1 MNTKRFISFSTILLT
16 TVSSVFSQC
25 IVGGT
30 EFNTEPELCNPTMV
44 SDDNEENGWFS
55 SNVAEIIAKQCSNS
69 NFFEHPSNVIQKG
82 LPSNKLSVVG
92 NASLTWKELLNART
106 PSGKDT
112 GLVVVT
118 SNPKLISPYLSEG
131 NGSAMLVAMGNG
143 HEFPF
148 FTYTVEG
155 LVPNSTV
162 TMTADVYDLL
172 DINELETAL
181 NAMNSNVKTANDYI
195 TEIPLPYGSYNVPMS
210 TGKPNYSQGRLM
222 GNIANQFSIT
232 AATTTNNGMAPTGT
246 GVATVTPTNGGK
258 QLKISAKADNTGA
271 VSFYLWR
278 NPGGNARPIGLDN
291 ITIEGEIMPV
301 IKAGETPCPMNPYT
315 MRLSSTYPAG
325 TTYSWKVAEDGS
337 QTSDMATFSFIPKIA
352 GKYNVTCDVTLPG
365 CMSAKSKT
373 FTFETNKNCCET
385 ADGTPLSI
393 TTIYKNDFGQFIGS
407 NYVYS
412 DAAGNDYSVPVTE
425 SSYCG
430 ILQNVIKN
438 QLDNSVI
445 VRYDKDFCSSGD
457 AYVIT
462 TEDPYSGSGGDHTG
476 NNNGGMLI
484 MDLKSEGWKNKAIF
498 KKEIEGICKNTNIFF
513 SAAVQAFNDITGK
526 PGNPTSIGTLELVLK
541 SASGSVLASSG
552 EVTLTKPGWFEL
564 SSEVMLS
571 KDEPSVTLELISL
584 EDDYSADGRGDFAV
598 DDIKIQVCAP
608 PDVDIKSNLS
618 GEESLNLCSDKEFV
632 LKAVTT
638 TAVKKYYK
646 DINYLFQWTTDDP
659 SVVKQPNWHDLGSP
673 STDDAYV
680 FKNPVNEEP
689 FLSSVNKPDTRLFF
703 RLVVGDKSILT
714 TDRDWEDM
722 NAQSPCRNVSI
733 SNIPIIAGLNCATT
747 CKDIMNTVDNSKKI
761 EYRKSDAKGGSLKS
775 LDKQSGST
783 FRAALSMSD
792 YSFHIG
798 LVEGATEATVPDMST
813 AKFGSASTTIP
824 VPTVKDVDSSDDEY
838 LWYYTYLESAE
849 GCLSDT
855 VLVGVVIKGAPS
867 PTPKDAAYCVNSGD
881 VKPMSEYA
889 TPASEDPAGELV
901 FYGPDKTTR
910 MHPSDL
916 PDVSMPGGY
925 TYYVSQ
931 ISSTG
936 GGESTKQPIVI
947 EVYGVNDVDLSE
959 TDHKYCK
966 GADATPLEN
975 IVSKKPSSD
984 YYIRNSGWEFFE
996 ANEPTLNEKTAGA
1009 ETSMKVNTSTAG
1021 VFKYYA
1027 RLKYEM
1033 LGSTEVCYGNHMEY
1047 TAEIQSVADPITGTV
1062 TYLKAEGK
1070 NGFKK
1075 PTEQNP
1081 DAIIGDASCT
1091 DCSIVWFDVNKNEID
1106 ESDATP
1112 KYDASL
1118 IGSVVYTYY
1127 VKQINALGCE
1137 SLFKPVTIIVDATP
1151 TSLTNTPA
1159 KAVSITPNPASTKVS
1174 VIAEEAVEK
1183 VEILNMVGE
1192 VVKVSNRK
1200 DIDTSNLSN
1209 GVYFVRTTINDETT
1223 VHKLVINK

>member
-55 SNVAEIIAKQCSNS
+55 AKVAEIIAKQCSNS

-172 DINELETAL
+172 DINELGTAL
-181 NAMNSNVKTANDYI
+181 KAMNSGVTSAKDYI
-195 TEIPLPYGSYNVPMS
+195 TEIPLPYGGSYVVQQS
-210 TGKPNYSQGRLM
+210 AGKLDYSQSRINGHI
-222 GNIANQFSIT
+222 NNQFSIVADT
-232 AATTTNNGMAPTGT
+232 KIGSMGSAPTM
-246 GVATVTPTNGGK
+246 ATSVTPTNEGK
-258 QLKISAKADNTGA
+258 QLKISAKTDDAGM

-278 NPGGNARPIGLDN
+278 NPGGSARPIGLDN
-291 ITIEGEIMPV
+291 IAIEGEIMPV
-301 IKAGETPCPMNPYT
+301 IKAGESPCPMNPYT
-315 MRLSSTYPAG
+315 MRLRSTYPAG

-337 QTSDMATFSFIPKIA
+337 QTSDMATFSFIPEIA
-352 GKYNVTCDVTLPG
+352 GKYNVTCEVSLPG
-365 CMSAKSKT
+365 CKTANSKT
-373 FTFETNKNCCET
+373 FTFETSKNCCES
-385 ADGTPLSI
+385 ADGIPLSMI
-393 TTIYKNDFGQFIGS
+393 TIYKNDFGQFIGS
-407 NYVYS
+407 NYIYS
-412 DAAGNDYSVPVTE
+412 DAAGNEYSVPVTE

-438 QLDNSVI
+438 QLDNSVN

-462 TEDPYSGSGGDHTG
+462 TEDPYSVSGGDHTG
-476 NNNGGMLI
+476 NGNGGMLI
-484 MDLKSEGWKNKAIF
+484 MDLKNNGWKDKAIF
-498 KKEIEGICKNTNIFF
+498 KKEIENLCKGSYIHFN
-513 SAAVQAFNDITGK
+513 AAVQAINDITRMAGSL
-526 PGNPTSIGTLELVLK
+526 TSVGTLELVLK
-541 SASGSVLASSG
+541 SSSGSVLASSG
-552 EVTLTKPGWFEL
+552 EVTLTKPGWVEMPAEIIL
-564 SSEVMLS
+564 SE
-571 KDEPSVTLELISL
+571 DEPSVTLELISL
-584 EDDYSADGRGDFAV
+584 EDDYTGDGRGDFAV
-598 DDIKIQVCAP
+598 DDITLQVCAP

-659 SVVKQPNWHDLGSP
+659 SVVEKPTWHDLGYP

-689 FLSSVNKPDTRLFF
+689 FLSSVNRPDTRLFF

-722 NAQSPCRNVSI
+722 NAQSPCRPVSI
-733 SNIPIIAGLNCATT
+733 SNIPIVASLNCPACVAPDEVVITMKGNGKYDSIKSILYLCPGDSAQFEVGEIIGTDADNKSYYNYVASWHKDDIKSTPLMKKACSDADNQGPALSITYDNVIAGGANEAKYILLIHDNSDPSLSSTPCDHADTIRVVANSRPDQT
-747 CKDIMNTVDNSKKI
+747 LYYDNPSICQGTDYKIEQIPGFKINWYKDKDALERIEEPVIGDLKIDDPMGTLSYYYTLTDNNTGCQGDVHEFTVVISNVTNTVDNTNKI
-761 EYRKSDAKGGSLKS
+761 EYYKKDVKDGQLKS
-775 LDKQSGST
+775 LEEQNKTVFKS
-783 FRAALSMSD
+783 ALSMTD
-792 YSFHIG
+792 YILRIG
-798 LVEGATEATVPDMST
+798 LVENATEATVPDLKS
-813 AKFGSASTTIP
+813 AKLGDASSIIP
-824 VPTVKDVDSSDDEY
+824 TPTVKDVDSKDDEY
-838 LWYYTYLESAE
+838 LWYYTYLESAD
-849 GCLSDT
+849 GCVSDT
-855 VLVGVVIKGAPS
+855 VLVGVII
-867 PTPKDAAYCVNSGD
+867 N
-881 VKPMSEYA
+881 
-889 TPASEDPAGELV
+889 GE
-901 FYGPDKTTR
+901 
-910 MHPSDL
+910 
-916 PDVSMPGGY
+916 
-925 TYYVSQ
+925 
-931 ISSTG
+931 
-936 GGESTKQPIVI
+936 
-947 EVYGVNDVDLSE
+947 
-959 TDHKYCK
+959 
-966 GADATPLEN
+966 
-975 IVSKKPSSD
+975 
-984 YYIRNSGWEFFE
+984 
-996 ANEPTLNEKTAGA
+996 
-1009 ETSMKVNTSTAG
+1009 ETS
-1021 VFKYYA
+1021 
-1027 RLKYEM
+1027 LK
-1033 LGSTEVCYGNHMEY
+1033 
-1047 TAEIQSVADPITGTV
+1047 
-1062 TYLKAEGK
+1062 
-1070 NGFKK
+1070 
-1075 PTEQNP
+1075 
-1081 DAIIGDASCT
+1081 
-1091 DCSIVWFDVNKNEID
+1091 
-1106 ESDATP
+1106 
-1112 KYDASL
+1112 
-1118 IGSVVYTYY
+1118 
-1127 VKQINALGCE
+1127 NAL
-1137 SLFKPVTIIVDATP
+1137 
-1151 TSLTNTPA
+1151 A
-1159 KAVSITPNPASTKVS
+1159 KAVSIAPNPASTKVS

-1209 GVYFVRTTINDETT
+1209 GVYFVRTTVNDETT

>member
-55 SNVAEIIAKQCSNS
+55 AKVAEIIAKQCSNS

-92 NASLTWKELLNART
+92 KTSLTWKELLNART

-172 DINELETAL
+172 DINELGTAL
-181 NAMNSNVKTANDYI
+181 KVMNSGVTSAKDYI
-195 TEIPLPYGSYNVPMS
+195 TEIPLPYGSSYMVLLNA
-210 TGKPNYSQGRLM
+210 GKPDYSQSRIN
-222 GNIANQFSIT
+222 GNINNQFSIVADT
-232 AATTTNNGMAPTGT
+232 KIGSMGMAPTT
-246 GVATVTPTNGGK
+246 ATSVTPTNGGK
-258 QLKISAKADNTGA
+258 QMSISAKADDAGM

-291 ITIEGEIMPV
+291 IAIEGDFMPA
-301 IKAGETPCPMNPYT
+301 IKAGNVPCPMNPYT
-315 MRLSSTYPAG
+315 MRLRSTYPAG

-337 QTSDMATFSFIPKIA
+337 QTSDMATFSFVPEKA

-385 ADGTPLSI
+385 ADGIPLS
-393 TTIYKNDFGQFIGS
+393 TATIYKNDFGQFIGS

-412 DAAGNDYSVPVTE
+412 DAAGNEYSVPVTE

-438 QLDNSVI
+438 QLDNSVN

-476 NNNGGMLI
+476 NGNGGMLI
-484 MDLKSEGWKNKAIF
+484 MDLKTTGWKNKAIF

-513 SAAVQAFNDITGK
+513 SAAVQAFNDITSK
-526 PGNPTSIGTLELVLK
+526 PGNPTSVGTLELVLK
-541 SASGSVLASSG
+541 SASGTVLASSG

-584 EDDYSADGRGDFAV
+584 EDDYAGDGRGDFAV

-608 PDVDIKSNLS
+608 PDVDVTPNLS
-618 GEESLNLCSDKEFV
+618 EAELLDLCTDKEFI
-632 LKAVTT
+632 LTAKITD
-638 TAVKKYYK
+638 AVKQYYK
-646 DINYLFQWTTDDP
+646 DINYLFQWTKDNP
-659 SVVKQPNWHDLGSP
+659 SVVEKPTWHDLGSP

-689 FLSSVNKPDTRLFF
+689 FLSSVNRPDTRLFF

-733 SNIPIIAGLNCATT
+733 SDIPVVASLNCPVCVAPDEVVITMKGNGKYDSIKSILYLCPGDSAQFEVGEIIGTDADNKSYYNYVASWHKDDIKSTPLMKKACSDADNQGPTLSITYDNVIAGGANEAKYILL
-747 CKDIMNTVDNSKKI
+747 IHDNSDPSLSSTPCDHADTLRVIAASEPRDTLTDPDPFCKGTLASEPEKRISGYDISWYEDKEITKKI
-761 EYRKSDAKGGSLKS
+761 SEPEIASVTVADSPKSYYYVLTDTKTGCQSDINEY
-775 LDKQSGST
+775 
-783 FRAALSMSD
+783 
-792 YSFHIG
+792 
-798 LVEGATEATVPDMST
+798 TV
-813 AKFGSASTTIP
+813 KVASVP
-824 VPTVKDVDSSDDEY
+824 VP
-838 LWYYTYLESAE
+838 LIE
-849 GCLSDT
+849 GSI
-855 VLVGVVIKGAPS
+855 VYQK
-867 PTPKDAAYCVNSGD
+867 
-881 VKPMSEYA
+881 SE
-889 TPASEDPAGELV
+889 GEN
-901 FYGPDKTTR
+901 G
-910 MHPSDL
+910 
-916 PDVSMPGGY
+916 
-925 TYYVSQ
+925 
-931 ISSTG
+931 
-936 GGESTKQPIVI
+936 
-947 EVYGVNDVDLSE
+947 
-959 TDHKYCK
+959 
-966 GADATPLEN
+966 
-975 IVSKKPSSD
+975 
-984 YYIRNSGWEFFE
+984 
-996 ANEPTLNEKTAGA
+996 
-1009 ETSMKVNTSTAG
+1009 
-1021 VFKYYA
+1021 
-1027 RLKYEM
+1027 
-1033 LGSTEVCYGNHMEY
+1033 
-1047 TAEIQSVADPITGTV
+1047 
-1062 TYLKAEGK
+1062 
-1070 NGFKK
+1070 GFKM

-1081 DAIIGDASCT
+1081 DAIKNDS
-1091 DCSIVWFDVNKNEID
+1091 DCIIVWYKKDNAGQMIQINEA
-1106 ESDATP
+1106 DATP
-1112 KYDASL
+1112 VYNSSMVEDEM
-1118 IGSVVYTYY
+1118 YTYY
-1127 VKQINALGCE
+1127 ITQINKMTGCE
-1137 SLFKPVTIIVDATP
+1137 SKPFVIHIIVEATP

-1159 KAVSITPNPASTKVS
+1159 KVVSITPNPASTKVS

>member
-69 NFFEHPSNVIQKG
+69 NFFEHPSNVIQTG
-82 LPSNKLSVVG
+82 LPSNKISIAG
-92 NASLTWKELLNART
+92 KTSLTWKDLLKLKNING
-106 PSGKDT
+106 SDT

-131 NGSAMLVAMGNG
+131 SGSAMLVAMGNG

-172 DINELETAL
+172 DINELGTAL
-181 NAMNSNVKTANDYI
+181 KAMNSGVTSAKDYI
-195 TEIPLPYGSYNVPMS
+195 TEIPLPYGGSYRVQLNAGKLDYS
-210 TGKPNYSQGRLM
+210 HSIITGSIN
-222 GNIANQFSIT
+222 NQFSIVADT
-232 AATTTNNGMAPTGT
+232 KIGSMGSAPTM
-246 GVATVTPTNGGK
+246 ATSVTPTNGGK
-258 QLKISAKADNTGA
+258 QLKISAKADNTGV

-571 KDEPSVTLELISL
+571 KDETSVTLELISL
-584 EDDYSADGRGDFAV
+584 EDDYSGDGRGDFAV
-598 DDIKIQVCAP
+598 DDIKLQVCAP
-608 PDVDIKSNLS
+608 PAVDIKSNLS
-618 GEESLNLCSDKEFV
+618 EEESLNLCSDKEFV

-638 TAVKKYYK
+638 TAVKEYYK

-659 SVVKQPNWHDLGSP
+659 SVVKQPNWHDLGYP

-689 FLSSVNKPDTRLFF
+689 FLSSVNRPDTRLFF
-703 RLVVGDKSILT
+703 RLVVGDKSVLT

-722 NAQSPCRNVSI
+722 NAQSPCRLVSI
-733 SNIPIIAGLNCATT
+733 SNIPIVASLNCPACVAPDEVVITMKGNGKYDSIKSILYLCPGDSAQFEVGEIIGTDADNKSYYNYVASWHKDDIKSTPLMKKACSDADNQGPALSITYDNVIAGGANEAKYILL
-747 CKDIMNTVDNSKKI
+747 IHDNSDPSLSSTPCDHADTLRVIAASEPRDTLTDPDPFCEGTLASEPEKRISGYDISWYEDKEITKKI
-761 EYRKSDAKGGSLKS
+761 SEPEIASVTVADSPKSYYYVLTDTKTGCQSDINEY
-775 LDKQSGST
+775 
-783 FRAALSMSD
+783 
-792 YSFHIG
+792 
-798 LVEGATEATVPDMST
+798 TV
-813 AKFGSASTTIP
+813 KVASVP
-824 VPTVKDVDSSDDEY
+824 VPT
-838 LWYYTYLESAE
+838 
-849 GCLSDT
+849 
-855 VLVGVVIKGAPS
+855 I
-867 PTPKDAAYCVNSGD
+867 
-881 VKPMSEYA
+881 
-889 TPASEDPAGELV
+889 
-901 FYGPDKTTR
+901 
-910 MHPSDL
+910 
-916 PDVSMPGGY
+916 GG
-925 TYYVSQ
+925 
-931 ISSTG
+931 
-936 GGESTKQPIVI
+936 
-947 EVYGVNDVDLSE
+947 
-959 TDHKYCK
+959 
-966 GADATPLEN
+966 N
-975 IVSKKPSSD
+975 IV
-984 YYIRNSGWEFFE
+984 
-996 ANEPTLNEKTAGA
+996 
-1009 ETSMKVNTSTAG
+1009 
-1021 VFKYYA
+1021 
-1027 RLKYEM
+1027 
-1033 LGSTEVCYGNHMEY
+1033 
-1047 TAEIQSVADPITGTV
+1047 
-1062 TYLKAEGK
+1062 YLKSEGE
-1070 NGFKK
+1070 NGGFKM

-1081 DAIIGDASCT
+1081 TAIKNDSNCI
-1091 DCSIVWFDVNKNEID
+1091 IVWYKKDNTGQMIQINET
-1106 ESDATP
+1106 DATP
-1112 KYDASL
+1112 IYNSSMVEDE
-1118 IGSVVYTYY
+1118 IYTYY
-1127 VKQINALGCE
+1127 ITQINKMTGCE
-1137 SLFKPVTIIVDATP
+1137 SKPFEINIIVEATP

-1174 VIAEEAVEK
+1174 VIAEETVEK

-1209 GVYFVRTTINDETT
+1209 GVYFVRTTVNDETT

>member
-55 SNVAEIIAKQCSNS
+55 AKVAEIIAKQCSNS

-106 PSGKDT
+106 PSGSDT

-131 NGSAMLVAMGNG
+131 SGSAMLVAMGNG

-181 NAMNSNVKTANDYI
+181 KAMNSGVTSAKDYI
-195 TEIPLPYGSYNVPMS
+195 TEIPLPYGGSYRVQLNA
-210 TGKPNYSQGRLM
+210 GKLDYSQSRINGLI
-222 GNIANQFSIT
+222 NNQFTIT
-232 AATTTNNGMAPTGT
+232 GATTTNNGMAPTGM
-246 GVATVTPTNGGK
+246 GVASVTPTNGGK
-258 QLKISAKADNTGA
+258 QMSISAKADNTGA

-291 ITIEGEIMPV
+291 ITIEGELMPV
-301 IKAGETPCPMNPYT
+301 IKAGESPCPMNPYT

-352 GKYNVTCDVTLPG
+352 STYNVTCDVTLPG

-438 QLDNSVI
+438 QLDNSVN

-476 NNNGGMLI
+476 NGNGGMLI
-484 MDLKSEGWKNKAIF
+484 MDLKNNGWKDKAIF
-498 KKEIEGICKNTNIFF
+498 KKEIENLCKGIRIYF
-513 SAAVQAFNDITGK
+513 SAAVQAFNDIASK
-526 PGNPTSIGTLELVLK
+526 PGNPTSIGTVELVLK
-541 SASGSVLASSG
+541 SASGTVLASSG
-552 EVTLTKPGWFEL
+552 EVTLTKPGWIDL
-564 SSEVMLS
+564 SSEVILP
-571 KDEPSVTLELISL
+571 KDEKSVTLELISL
-584 EDDYSADGRGDFAV
+584 EDDYTGDGRGDIAV

-608 PDVDIKSNLS
+608 PAVEIRPNLS
-618 GEESLNLCSDKEFV
+618 GEELLNLCSDKEFI
-632 LKAVTT
+632 LKAVTSE
-638 TAVKKYYK
+638 AVKKYYK

-659 SVVKQPNWHDLGSP
+659 SVVKQPNWHDLGYP

-703 RLVVGDKSILT
+703 RLVVGDKSVLT

-722 NAQSPCRNVSI
+722 NVQSPCRPVSI
-733 SNIPIIAGLNCATT
+733 SNIPIVASLNCPVCVAPDEVVITMKGNGKYDSIKSILYLCPGDSAQFEIGEIIGTDADNKSYYNYVASWHKDDINSTPLMKKACSDADNQGPALTITYDNVIAGGTNEAKYILL
-747 CKDIMNTVDNSKKI
+747 IHDNSDPSLSSTPCDHADTIRVIAASEPRDTLTDPDPFCEGTLASEPEKRISGYDISWYEDKEITKKI
-761 EYRKSDAKGGSLKS
+761 SEPEIASVTVADSPKSYYYVLTDTKTGCQSDINEY
-775 LDKQSGST
+775 
-783 FRAALSMSD
+783 
-792 YSFHIG
+792 
-798 LVEGATEATVPDMST
+798 
-813 AKFGSASTTIP
+813 
-824 VPTVKDVDSSDDEY
+824 TVKVASVPAP
-838 LWYYTYLESAE
+838 LIE
-849 GCLSDT
+849 GSI
-855 VLVGVVIKGAPS
+855 VYQK
-867 PTPKDAAYCVNSGD
+867 
-881 VKPMSEYA
+881 SE
-889 TPASEDPAGELV
+889 GEN
-901 FYGPDKTTR
+901 G
-910 MHPSDL
+910 
-916 PDVSMPGGY
+916 
-925 TYYVSQ
+925 
-931 ISSTG
+931 
-936 GGESTKQPIVI
+936 
-947 EVYGVNDVDLSE
+947 
-959 TDHKYCK
+959 
-966 GADATPLEN
+966 
-975 IVSKKPSSD
+975 
-984 YYIRNSGWEFFE
+984 
-996 ANEPTLNEKTAGA
+996 
-1009 ETSMKVNTSTAG
+1009 
-1021 VFKYYA
+1021 
-1027 RLKYEM
+1027 
-1033 LGSTEVCYGNHMEY
+1033 
-1047 TAEIQSVADPITGTV
+1047 
-1062 TYLKAEGK
+1062 
-1070 NGFKK
+1070 GFKM

-1081 DAIIGDASCT
+1081 DAIKNDS
-1091 DCSIVWFDVNKNEID
+1091 DCIIVWYKKDNAGQMIQINEA
-1106 ESDATP
+1106 DATP
-1112 KYDASL
+1112 VYNSSMVEDEM
-1118 IGSVVYTYY
+1118 YTYY
-1127 VKQINALGCE
+1127 ITQINKMTGCE
-1137 SLFKPVTIIVDATP
+1137 SKPFVIHIIVEATP

>member
-55 SNVAEIIAKQCSNS
+55 AKVAEIIAKQCSNS

-172 DINELETAL
+172 DINELGTAL
-181 NAMNSNVKTANDYI
+181 KAMNSGVTSAKDYI
-195 TEIPLPYGSYNVPMS
+195 TEIPLPYGGSYMVQLNA
-210 TGKPNYSQGRLM
+210 GKPDYSQSRIN
-222 GNIANQFSIT
+222 GNINNQFSIVADT
-232 AATTTNNGMAPTGT
+232 KIGSMGMAPTT
-246 GVATVTPTNGGK
+246 ATSVTPTNGGK
-258 QLKISAKADNTGA
+258 QMSISAKADDAGM

-291 ITIEGEIMPV
+291 ITIEGELMPV
-301 IKAGETPCPMNPYT
+301 IKAGESPCPMNPYT
-315 MRLSSTYPAG
+315 MRLRSTYPAG

-337 QTSDMATFSFIPKIA
+337 QTSDMATFSFVPKKA
-352 GKYNVTCDVTLPG
+352 DKYYNVTCDVTLPG

-476 NNNGGMLI
+476 NGNGGMLI
-484 MDLKSEGWKNKAIF
+484 MDLKTTGWKNKAIF

-584 EDDYSADGRGDFAV
+584 EDDYTGDGRGDIAV

-608 PDVDIKSNLS
+608 PAVEIRPNLS
-618 GEESLNLCSDKEFV
+618 GEELLNLCSDKEFI
-632 LKAVTT
+632 LKAVTSE
-638 TAVKKYYK
+638 AVKKYYQ

-659 SVVKQPNWHDLGSP
+659 SVVKQPNWHDLGYP
-673 STDDAYV
+673 STEDAYV

-689 FLSSVNKPDTRLFF
+689 FLSGANKPGSKFFF

-722 NAQSPCRNVSI
+722 NALSPCRPVSI
-733 SNIPIIAGLNCATT
+733 SNIPVVASLNCPACVVPDEVVITMKGNGKYDSIKSILYLCPGDSAQFEVGEIIGT
-747 CKDIMNTVDNSKKI
+747 DADNKSYYNYVASWHKDDIKSTPLMKKACSDADHGAHTFTISYDDVIADGKDEAKYIILIHDNSDPSLSSTPCDHVDTIRVVANSRPYQTLYDNPRICQGTDYKI
-761 EYRKSDAKGGSLKS
+761 EHIPGFKISWYEDKNVTKMISEPEIASVTAADSPKS
-775 LDKQSGST
+775 
-783 FRAALSMSD
+783 
-792 YSFHIG
+792 Y
-798 LVEGATEATVPDMST
+798 
-813 AKFGSASTTIP
+813 
-824 VPTVKDVDSSDDEY
+824 
-838 LWYYTYLESAE
+838 
-849 GCLSDT
+849 
-855 VLVGVVIKGAPS
+855 
-867 PTPKDAAYCVNSGD
+867 
-881 VKPMSEYA
+881 
-889 TPASEDPAGELV
+889 
-901 FYGPDKTTR
+901 
-910 MHPSDL
+910 
-916 PDVSMPGGY
+916 
-925 TYYVSQ
+925 YYV
-931 ISSTG
+931 
-936 GGESTKQPIVI
+936 
-947 EVYGVNDVDLSE
+947 L
-959 TDHKYCK
+959 TD
-966 GADATPLEN
+966 
-975 IVSKKPSSD
+975 
-984 YYIRNSGWEFFE
+984 
-996 ANEPTLNEKTAGA
+996 EKTGCQS
-1009 ETSMKVNTSTAG
+1009 EINEYKVEVASVPAP
-1021 VFKYYA
+1021 
-1027 RLKYEM
+1027 LIE
-1033 LGSTEVCYGNHMEY
+1033 GSIVY
-1047 TAEIQSVADPITGTV
+1047 QKS
-1062 TYLKAEGK
+1062 EGE
-1070 NGFKK
+1070 NGGFKM

-1081 DAIIGDASCT
+1081 DAIKNDS
-1091 DCSIVWFDVNKNEID
+1091 DCIIVWYKKDNAGQMIQINEA
-1106 ESDATP
+1106 DATP
-1112 KYDASL
+1112 VYNSSMVEDEM
-1118 IGSVVYTYY
+1118 YTYY
-1127 VKQINALGCE
+1127 ITQINKMTGCE
-1137 SLFKPVTIIVDATP
+1137 SKPFVIHIIVEATP

>member
-55 SNVAEIIAKQCSNS
+55 AKVAEIIAKQCSNS

-172 DINELETAL
+172 DINELGTAL
-181 NAMNSNVKTANDYI
+181 KVMNSGVTSAKDYI
-195 TEIPLPYGSYNVPMS
+195 TELPLPYGSSYMVLLNA
-210 TGKPNYSQGRLM
+210 GKPDYSQSRINGLI
-222 GNIANQFSIT
+222 NNQFTIT
-232 AATTTNNGMAPTGT
+232 GATTTNNGMAPTGM
-246 GVATVTPTNGGK
+246 GVASVTPTNGGK
-258 QLKISAKADNTGA
+258 LMSISAKADDAGM

-291 ITIEGEIMPV
+291 ITIEGELMPV

-325 TTYSWKVAEDGS
+325 TTYSWKVAENGS

-430 ILQNVIKN
+430 ILLNVIKN

-476 NNNGGMLI
+476 NGNGGMLI

-498 KKEIEGICKNTNIFF
+498 KKEIENLCKGIRIYF
-513 SAAVQAFNDITGK
+513 SAAVQAFNDITSK
-526 PGNPTSIGTLELVLK
+526 PGNPTSVGTVELVLK

-608 PDVDIKSNLS
+608 PAVDIKSNLS

-638 TAVKKYYK
+638 TAVKEYYK

-659 SVVKQPNWHDLGSP
+659 SVVEKPTWHDLGSP

-689 FLSSVNKPDTRLFF
+689 FLSSVNGPDTRLFF

-722 NAQSPCRNVSI
+722 NAQSPCRLVSI
-733 SNIPIIAGLNCATT
+733 SNIPIVASLNCPACVAPDEVVITMKGNGKYDSIKSILYLCPGDSAQFEVGEIIGTDADNKSYYNYVASWHKDDIKSTPLMKKACSDADNQGPALSITYDNVIAGGANEAKYILL
-747 CKDIMNTVDNSKKI
+747 IHDNS
-761 EYRKSDAKGGSLKS
+761 DPSLS
-775 LDKQSGST
+775 ST
-783 FRAALSMSD
+783 PCDHADTIRVVAALKPEKTLYDPDSFCEGTLSQEPDKRISGYDISWYEDKNVTKMISEPEIASVTAADSPKSYYYVLTDTKTGCQSD
-792 YSFHIG
+792 INEY
-798 LVEGATEATVPDMST
+798 TV
-813 AKFGSASTTIP
+813 KVASVP
-824 VPTVKDVDSSDDEY
+824 VPT
-838 LWYYTYLESAE
+838 
-849 GCLSDT
+849 
-855 VLVGVVIKGAPS
+855 I
-867 PTPKDAAYCVNSGD
+867 
-881 VKPMSEYA
+881 
-889 TPASEDPAGELV
+889 
-901 FYGPDKTTR
+901 
-910 MHPSDL
+910 
-916 PDVSMPGGY
+916 GG
-925 TYYVSQ
+925 
-931 ISSTG
+931 
-936 GGESTKQPIVI
+936 
-947 EVYGVNDVDLSE
+947 
-959 TDHKYCK
+959 
-966 GADATPLEN
+966 N
-975 IVSKKPSSD
+975 IV
-984 YYIRNSGWEFFE
+984 
-996 ANEPTLNEKTAGA
+996 
-1009 ETSMKVNTSTAG
+1009 
-1021 VFKYYA
+1021 
-1027 RLKYEM
+1027 
-1033 LGSTEVCYGNHMEY
+1033 
-1047 TAEIQSVADPITGTV
+1047 
-1062 TYLKAEGK
+1062 YLKSEGE
-1070 NGFKK
+1070 NGGFKM

-1081 DAIIGDASCT
+1081 TAIKNDSNCI
-1091 DCSIVWFDVNKNEID
+1091 IVWYKKDNTGQMIQINET
-1106 ESDATP
+1106 DATP
-1112 KYDASL
+1112 IYNSSMVEDEIYS
-1118 IGSVVYTYY
+1118 YY
-1127 VKQINALGCE
+1127 ITQINKMTGCE
-1137 SLFKPVTIIVDATP
+1137 SKPFEINIIVEATP

-1159 KAVSITPNPASTKVS
+1159 KAVSIAPNPASTKVS
-1174 VIAEEAVEK
+1174 VIAEETVEK

-1209 GVYFVRTTINDETT
+1209 GVYFVRTTVNDETT

>member
-25 IVGGT
+25 IIGGT

-69 NFFEHPSNVIQKG
+69 NFFEHPSNVIQTG
-82 LPSNKLSVVG
+82 LPSNKISIAG
-92 NASLTWKELLNART
+92 KTSLTWKDLLKLKNING
-106 PSGKDT
+106 SDT
-112 GLVVVT
+112 GMVVVT
-118 SNPKLISPYLSEG
+118 ANPKLISPYLSAG

-143 HEFPF
+143 HESPF
-148 FTYTVEG
+148 FTYSVSG
-155 LVPNSTV
+155 LTPGSTV

-172 DINELETAL
+172 DLDELETAL
-181 NAMNSNVKTANDYI
+181 MAMNSNVKTANDYI

-246 GVATVTPTNGGK
+246 GIATVTPTNGGK

-337 QTSDMATFSFIPKIA
+337 QTSDMATFSFIPEIA

-462 TEDPYSGSGGDHTG
+462 TEDPYFGSGGDHTG

-484 MDLKSEGWKNKAIF
+484 MDLKNNGWKGKAIF
-498 KKEIEGICKNTNIFF
+498 KHEVNNLCKNVTLYF
-513 SAAVQAFNDITGK
+513 SAAVQAINEATGES
-526 PGNPTSIGTLELVLK
+526 GDPTSVGTLELVLK

-552 EVTLTKPGWFEL
+552 EQILTKPGWVEL
-564 SSEVMLS
+564 SANVMLTS
-571 KDEPSVTLELISL
+571 DETVASLELISL
-584 EDDYSADGRGDFAV
+584 EDDYTGVGRGDFAV
-598 DDIKIQVCAP
+598 DDITLQVCVP
-608 PDVDIKSNLS
+608 PAVEIRPNLS
-618 GEESLNLCSDKEFV
+618 GEELLNLCSDKEFI
-632 LKAVTT
+632 LKAVTSE
-638 TAVKKYYK
+638 AVKNYYK
-646 DINYLFQWTTDDP
+646 DVYYLFQWTKDDP
-659 SVVKQPNWHDLGSP
+659 MVVEEPEWHDLGSP
-673 STDDAYV
+673 STDDTYTFA
-680 FKNPVNEEP
+680 NPVNEEP
-689 FLSSVNKPDTRLFF
+689 FLTGANYPETKFFF
-703 RLVVGDKSILT
+703 RLVAGAKEILISH
-714 TDRDWEDM
+714 RDWEDM
-722 NAQSPCRNVSI
+722 NAQTPCRTVSI
-733 SNIPIIAGLNCATT
+733 SNIPVVAGLNCPTCVMPNEVNVVLSTGRFKENAIYLCPGDSEKLEVGEIIGTDADNKPYYNYVVSWYKNDINSTPLMRKACSDADNQGPTLSITYDNVIAEGANEAKYILLIHDNSDPSLSSTPCDHADTLRVIAASEPRDTLTDPDPFCEGTLASEPEKRISGYDISWYEDKKITKKISEPEIASVTVADSPKSYYYVLTDETT
-747 CKDIMNTVDNSKKI
+747 GCRGDANEYVVEVNKAEANNVDNAKTI
-761 EYRKSDAKGGSLKS
+761 EYKKADAKGGSLKP
-775 LDKQSGST
+775 LDQQSGST
-783 FRAALSMSD
+783 FKSALSVKDHTLMV
-792 YSFHIG
+792 G
-798 LVEGATEATVPDMST
+798 LVEGATDATVPDLAT
-813 AKFGSASTTIP
+813 AKFGAASSTIP
-824 VPTVKDVDSSDDEY
+824 TPTVKDVDSSDDEY

-849 GCLSDT
+849 GCVSDT
-855 VLVGVVIKGAPS
+855 VLVGVII
-867 PTPKDAAYCVNSGD
+867 N
-881 VKPMSEYA
+881 
-889 TPASEDPAGELV
+889 GE
-901 FYGPDKTTR
+901 
-910 MHPSDL
+910 
-916 PDVSMPGGY
+916 
-925 TYYVSQ
+925 
-931 ISSTG
+931 
-936 GGESTKQPIVI
+936 E
-947 EVYGVNDVDLSE
+947 
-959 TDHKYCK
+959 
-966 GADATPLEN
+966 
-975 IVSKKPSSD
+975 
-984 YYIRNSGWEFFE
+984 
-996 ANEPTLNEKTAGA
+996 
-1009 ETSMKVNTSTAG
+1009 
-1021 VFKYYA
+1021 
-1027 RLKYEM
+1027 
-1033 LGSTEVCYGNHMEY
+1033 
-1047 TAEIQSVADPITGTV
+1047 
-1062 TYLKAEGK
+1062 
-1070 NGFKK
+1070 
-1075 PTEQNP
+1075 
-1081 DAIIGDASCT
+1081 
-1091 DCSIVWFDVNKNEID
+1091 
-1106 ESDATP
+1106 
-1112 KYDASL
+1112 
-1118 IGSVVYTYY
+1118 
-1127 VKQINALGCE
+1127 
-1137 SLFKPVTIIVDATP
+1137 

-1174 VIAEEAVEK
+1174 VIAEETVEK

-1209 GVYFVRTTINDETT
+1209 GVYFVRTTVNDETT

>member
-55 SNVAEIIAKQCSNS
+55 AKVAEIIAKQCSNS

-106 PSGKDT
+106 PSGSDT

-131 NGSAMLVAMGNG
+131 SGSAMLVAMGNG

-181 NAMNSNVKTANDYI
+181 KAMNSGVTSAKDYI
-195 TEIPLPYGSYNVPMS
+195 TEIPLPYGGSYRVQLNA
-210 TGKPNYSQGRLM
+210 GKLDYSQSRINGLI
-222 GNIANQFSIT
+222 NNQFSIVADT
-232 AATTTNNGMAPTGT
+232 KIGSMGSAPTM
-246 GVATVTPTNGGK
+246 ATSVTPTNGGK

-352 GKYNVTCDVTLPG
+352 STYNVTCDVTLPG

-438 QLDNSVI
+438 QLDSSINVP
-445 VRYDKDFCSSGD
+445 YNKDFCTSGD

-476 NNNGGMLI
+476 NGNGGMLI
-484 MDLKSEGWKNKAIF
+484 MDLKTTGWKNKAIF
-498 KKEIEGICKNTNIFF
+498 KKEIENLCKGIRIYF

-552 EVTLTKPGWFEL
+552 EVTLTKPGWIDL
-564 SSEVMLS
+564 SSEVILP
-571 KDEPSVTLELISL
+571 KDEKSVTLELISL
-584 EDDYSADGRGDFAV
+584 EDDYTGDGRGDIAV

-608 PDVDIKSNLS
+608 PAVEIRPNLS
-618 GEESLNLCSDKEFV
+618 GEELLNLCSDKEFI
-632 LKAVTT
+632 LKAVTSE
-638 TAVKKYYK
+638 AVKKYYK

-659 SVVKQPNWHDLGSP
+659 SVVKQPNWHDLGYP

-703 RLVVGDKSILT
+703 RLVVGDKSVLT

-722 NAQSPCRNVSI
+722 NVQSPCRPVSI
-733 SNIPIIAGLNCATT
+733 SNIPIVASLNCPVCVAPDEVVITMKGNGKYDSIKSILYLCPGDSAQFEIGEIIGTDADNKSYYNYVASWHKDDINSTPLMKKACSDADNQGPALSITYDNVIAGGANEAKYILLIHDNNDPSLSSTPCDHADTLRVIAASEPRDT
-747 CKDIMNTVDNSKKI
+747 LTDPDPFCEGTLASEPEKRISGYDISWYEDKEITKKI
-761 EYRKSDAKGGSLKS
+761 SEPEIASVTVADSPKSYYYVLTDTKTGCQSDINEY
-775 LDKQSGST
+775 
-783 FRAALSMSD
+783 
-792 YSFHIG
+792 
-798 LVEGATEATVPDMST
+798 
-813 AKFGSASTTIP
+813 
-824 VPTVKDVDSSDDEY
+824 TVKVASVPAP
-838 LWYYTYLESAE
+838 LIE
-849 GCLSDT
+849 GSI
-855 VLVGVVIKGAPS
+855 VYQK
-867 PTPKDAAYCVNSGD
+867 
-881 VKPMSEYA
+881 SE
-889 TPASEDPAGELV
+889 GEN
-901 FYGPDKTTR
+901 G
-910 MHPSDL
+910 
-916 PDVSMPGGY
+916 
-925 TYYVSQ
+925 
-931 ISSTG
+931 
-936 GGESTKQPIVI
+936 
-947 EVYGVNDVDLSE
+947 
-959 TDHKYCK
+959 
-966 GADATPLEN
+966 
-975 IVSKKPSSD
+975 
-984 YYIRNSGWEFFE
+984 
-996 ANEPTLNEKTAGA
+996 
-1009 ETSMKVNTSTAG
+1009 
-1021 VFKYYA
+1021 
-1027 RLKYEM
+1027 
-1033 LGSTEVCYGNHMEY
+1033 
-1047 TAEIQSVADPITGTV
+1047 
-1062 TYLKAEGK
+1062 
-1070 NGFKK
+1070 GFKM

-1081 DAIIGDASCT
+1081 DAIKNDS
-1091 DCSIVWFDVNKNEID
+1091 DCIIVWYKKDNAGQMIQINEA
-1106 ESDATP
+1106 DATP
-1112 KYDASL
+1112 VYNSSMVEDEM
-1118 IGSVVYTYY
+1118 YTYY
-1127 VKQINALGCE
+1127 ITQINKMTGCE
-1137 SLFKPVTIIVDATP
+1137 SKPFVIHIIVEATP

>member
-55 SNVAEIIAKQCSNS
+55 AKVAEIIAKQCSNS

-131 NGSAMLVAMGNG
+131 SGSAMLVAMGNG

-181 NAMNSNVKTANDYI
+181 KAMNSGVTSAKDYI
-195 TEIPLPYGSYNVPMS
+195 TEIPLPYGGSYRVQLNA
-210 TGKPNYSQGRLM
+210 GKLDYSQSIITGSI
-222 GNIANQFSIT
+222 NNQFSIVADT
-232 AATTTNNGMAPTGT
+232 KIGSMGSAPTM
-246 GVATVTPTNGGK
+246 ATSVTPTNEGK
-258 QLKISAKADNTGA
+258 QMKISAKTDDAGM

-291 ITIEGEIMPV
+291 IAIEGELMPV
-301 IKAGETPCPMNPYT
+301 IKAGESPCPMNPYT
-315 MRLSSTYPAG
+315 MRLRSTYPAG

-337 QTSDMATFSFIPKIA
+337 QTSDMATFSFIPEIA

-373 FTFETNKNCCET
+373 FTFETSKNCCES
-385 ADGTPLSI
+385 ADGIPLS
-393 TTIYKNDFGQFIGS
+393 TATIYKNDFGQFIGS

-438 QLDNSVI
+438 QLDNSVN

-476 NNNGGMLI
+476 NGNGGMLI
-484 MDLKSEGWKNKAIF
+484 MDLKNNGWKDKAIF
-498 KKEIEGICKNTNIFF
+498 KKEIENLCKGIRIYF
-513 SAAVQAFNDITGK
+513 SAAVQAFNDIASK
-526 PGNPTSIGTLELVLK
+526 PGNPTSIGTVELVLK
-541 SASGSVLASSG
+541 SASGTVLASSG
-552 EVTLTKPGWFEL
+552 EVTLTKPGWIDL
-564 SSEVMLS
+564 SSEVILP
-571 KDEPSVTLELISL
+571 KDEKSVTLELISL
-584 EDDYSADGRGDFAV
+584 EDDYTGDGRGDFAV

-608 PDVDIKSNLS
+608 PAVDIKSNLS

-659 SVVKQPNWHDLGSP
+659 SVVKQPNWHDLGYP

-689 FLSSVNKPDTRLFF
+689 FLSSVNRPDTRLFF
-703 RLVVGDKSILT
+703 RLVVGDKSVLT

-722 NAQSPCRNVSI
+722 NVQSPCKPVSI
-733 SNIPIIAGLNCATT
+733 SNIPIVASLNCPVCVAPDEVVITMKGNGKYDSIKSILYLCPGDSAQFEVGKLIGTDADNKSYYNYVASWHKDDIKSTPLMKKACSDADNQGPALSITYDNVIAGGANEAKYILLIHDNNDPSLSSTPCDHADTLRVIAASEPRDT
-747 CKDIMNTVDNSKKI
+747 LTDPDPFCEGTLASEPEKRISGYDISWYEDKEITKKI
-761 EYRKSDAKGGSLKS
+761 SEPEIASVTVADSPKSYYYVLTDTKTGCQSDINEY
-775 LDKQSGST
+775 
-783 FRAALSMSD
+783 
-792 YSFHIG
+792 
-798 LVEGATEATVPDMST
+798 TV
-813 AKFGSASTTIP
+813 KVASVP
-824 VPTVKDVDSSDDEY
+824 VP
-838 LWYYTYLESAE
+838 LIE
-849 GCLSDT
+849 GSI
-855 VLVGVVIKGAPS
+855 VYQK
-867 PTPKDAAYCVNSGD
+867 
-881 VKPMSEYA
+881 SE
-889 TPASEDPAGELV
+889 GEN
-901 FYGPDKTTR
+901 G
-910 MHPSDL
+910 
-916 PDVSMPGGY
+916 
-925 TYYVSQ
+925 
-931 ISSTG
+931 
-936 GGESTKQPIVI
+936 
-947 EVYGVNDVDLSE
+947 
-959 TDHKYCK
+959 
-966 GADATPLEN
+966 
-975 IVSKKPSSD
+975 
-984 YYIRNSGWEFFE
+984 
-996 ANEPTLNEKTAGA
+996 
-1009 ETSMKVNTSTAG
+1009 
-1021 VFKYYA
+1021 
-1027 RLKYEM
+1027 
-1033 LGSTEVCYGNHMEY
+1033 
-1047 TAEIQSVADPITGTV
+1047 
-1062 TYLKAEGK
+1062 
-1070 NGFKK
+1070 GFKM

-1081 DAIIGDASCT
+1081 TAIKNDSNCI
-1091 DCSIVWFDVNKNEID
+1091 IVWYKKDNTGQMIQINET
-1106 ESDATP
+1106 DATP
-1112 KYDASL
+1112 IYNSSMVEDES
-1118 IGSVVYTYY
+1118 YTYY
-1127 VKQINALGCE
+1127 ITQINKMTGCE
-1137 SLFKPVTIIVDATP
+1137 SKPFVINIIVEATP
-1151 TSLTNTPA
+1151 TSLKNALA
-1159 KAVSITPNPASTKVS
+1159 KTVSITPNPASTKVS

-1192 VVKVSNRK
+1192 VVKVSDRK

>member
-55 SNVAEIIAKQCSNS
+55 AKVAEIIAKQCSNS

-106 PSGKDT
+106 PSGSDT

-131 NGSAMLVAMGNG
+131 SGSAMLVAMGNG

-181 NAMNSNVKTANDYI
+181 KAMNSGVTSAKDYI
-195 TEIPLPYGSYNVPMS
+195 TEIPLPYGGSYRVQLNA
-210 TGKPNYSQGRLM
+210 GKLDYSQSIINGLI
-222 GNIANQFSIT
+222 NNQFTIT
-232 AATTTNNGMAPTGT
+232 GATTTNNGMAPTGM
-246 GVATVTPTNGGK
+246 GVASVTPTNGGK
-258 QLKISAKADNTGA
+258 QMSISAKADNTGA

-291 ITIEGEIMPV
+291 ITIEGELMPV
-301 IKAGETPCPMNPYT
+301 IKAGESPCPMNPYT

-352 GKYNVTCDVTLPG
+352 STYNVTCDVTLPG

-438 QLDNSVI
+438 QLDSSINVP
-445 VRYDKDFCSSGD
+445 YNKDFCTSGD

-476 NNNGGMLI
+476 NGNGGMLI
-484 MDLKSEGWKNKAIF
+484 MDLKTTGWKNKAIF
-498 KKEIEGICKNTNIFF
+498 KKEIENLCKGIRIYF

-552 EVTLTKPGWFEL
+552 EVTLTKPGWIDL
-564 SSEVMLS
+564 SSEVILP
-571 KDEPSVTLELISL
+571 KDEKSVTLELISL
-584 EDDYSADGRGDFAV
+584 EDDYTGDGRGDIAV

-608 PDVDIKSNLS
+608 PAVEIRPNLS
-618 GEESLNLCSDKEFV
+618 GEELLNLCSDKEFI
-632 LKAVTT
+632 LKAVTSE
-638 TAVKKYYK
+638 AVKKYYQ

-659 SVVKQPNWHDLGSP
+659 SVVKQPNWHDLGYP

-689 FLSSVNKPDTRLFF
+689 FLSSVNRPDTRLFF
-703 RLVVGDKSILT
+703 RLVVGDKSVLT

-722 NAQSPCRNVSI
+722 NVQSPCRPVSI
-733 SNIPIIAGLNCATT
+733 SNIPIVASLNCPVCVAPDEVVITMKGNGKYDSIKSILYLCPGDSAQFEVGEIIGTDADNKSYYNYVASWHKDDIKSTPLMKKACSDADNQGPALSITYDNVIAGGANEAKYILLIHDNNDPSLSSTPCDHADTLRVIAASEPRDT
-747 CKDIMNTVDNSKKI
+747 LTDPDPFCEGTLASEPEKRISGYDIRWYEDKEITKKI
-761 EYRKSDAKGGSLKS
+761 SEPEIASVTVADSPKSYYYVLTDTKTGCQSDINEY
-775 LDKQSGST
+775 
-783 FRAALSMSD
+783 
-792 YSFHIG
+792 
-798 LVEGATEATVPDMST
+798 
-813 AKFGSASTTIP
+813 
-824 VPTVKDVDSSDDEY
+824 TVKVASVPAP
-838 LWYYTYLESAE
+838 LIE
-849 GCLSDT
+849 GSI
-855 VLVGVVIKGAPS
+855 VYQK
-867 PTPKDAAYCVNSGD
+867 
-881 VKPMSEYA
+881 SE
-889 TPASEDPAGELV
+889 GEN
-901 FYGPDKTTR
+901 G
-910 MHPSDL
+910 
-916 PDVSMPGGY
+916 
-925 TYYVSQ
+925 
-931 ISSTG
+931 
-936 GGESTKQPIVI
+936 
-947 EVYGVNDVDLSE
+947 
-959 TDHKYCK
+959 
-966 GADATPLEN
+966 
-975 IVSKKPSSD
+975 
-984 YYIRNSGWEFFE
+984 
-996 ANEPTLNEKTAGA
+996 
-1009 ETSMKVNTSTAG
+1009 
-1021 VFKYYA
+1021 
-1027 RLKYEM
+1027 
-1033 LGSTEVCYGNHMEY
+1033 
-1047 TAEIQSVADPITGTV
+1047 
-1062 TYLKAEGK
+1062 
-1070 NGFKK
+1070 GFKM

-1081 DAIIGDASCT
+1081 DAIKNDS
-1091 DCSIVWFDVNKNEID
+1091 DCIIVWYKKDNAGQMIQINEA
-1106 ESDATP
+1106 DATP
-1112 KYDASL
+1112 VYNSSMVEDEM
-1118 IGSVVYTYY
+1118 YTYY
-1127 VKQINALGCE
+1127 ITQINKMTGCE
-1137 SLFKPVTIIVDATP
+1137 SKPFVIHIIVEATP

-1209 GVYFVRTTINDETT
+1209 GVYFVRTTVNDETT

>member
-55 SNVAEIIAKQCSNS
+55 AKVAEIIAKQCSNS

-92 NASLTWKELLNART
+92 NASLTWKELLNATT

-172 DINELETAL
+172 DINELGTAL
-181 NAMNSNVKTANDYI
+181 KAMNSGVTSAKDYI
-195 TEIPLPYGSYNVPMS
+195 TEIPLPYGGSYVVQQS
-210 TGKPNYSQGRLM
+210 AGKLDYSQSRINGHI
-222 GNIANQFSIT
+222 NNQFSIVADT
-232 AATTTNNGMAPTGT
+232 KIGSMGSAPTM
-246 GVATVTPTNGGK
+246 ATSVTPTNEGK
-258 QLKISAKADNTGA
+258 QLKISAKTDDAGM

-291 ITIEGEIMPV
+291 IAIEGEIMPV
-301 IKAGETPCPMNPYT
+301 IKAGESPCPMNPYT
-315 MRLSSTYPAG
+315 MRLRSTYPAG

-337 QTSDMATFSFIPKIA
+337 QTSDMATFSFIPEIA
-352 GKYNVTCDVTLPG
+352 GKYNVTCEVSLPG
-365 CMSAKSKT
+365 CKTANSKT
-373 FTFETNKNCCET
+373 FTFETSKNCCES
-385 ADGTPLSI
+385 ADGIPLSMI
-393 TTIYKNDFGQFIGS
+393 TIYKNDFGQFIGS

-430 ILQNVIKN
+430 MLQNAIKN
-438 QLDNSVI
+438 QLDSSINVP
-445 VRYDKDFCSSGD
+445 YNKDFCTSGD
-457 AYVIT
+457 AYIIT
-462 TEDPYSGSGGDHTG
+462 TEDPYSGSGGDHTCNG
-476 NNNGGMLI
+476 NGGMLI
-484 MDLKSEGWKNKAIF
+484 MDLKSDGWKNKAIF
-498 KKEIEGICKNTNIFF
+498 KKEIENLCKGIRIYF
-513 SAAVQAFNDITGK
+513 SAAVQSINDVAGK
-526 PGNPTSIGTLELVLK
+526 PGNPTSVGTLELVLK

-552 EVTLTKPGWFEL
+552 EVTLTKPGWIDL
-564 SSEVMLS
+564 SSEVILP
-571 KDEPSVTLELISL
+571 KDEKSVTLELISL
-584 EDDYSADGRGDFAV
+584 EDDYTGDGRGDFAV

-659 SVVKQPNWHDLGSP
+659 SVVKQPNWHDLGYP

-703 RLVVGDKSILT
+703 RLVVGDKSVLT

-722 NAQSPCRNVSI
+722 NVQSPCKPVSI
-733 SNIPIIAGLNCATT
+733 SNIPIVASLNCPVCVAPDEVVITMKGNGKYDSIKSILYLCPDDSAQFEVGEIIGT
-747 CKDIMNTVDNSKKI
+747 DADNKSYYNYVASWHKDDINSTPLMKKACSDADHGAHTFTISYDDVIADGKDEAKYIILIHDNSDPSLSSTPCDHADTIRVVANSRPDQTLYYDNPSICQGTDYKIEQIPGFKINWYKDKDALERIEEPVIGDLKIDDPMGTLSYYYTLTDNNTGCQGDVHEFTVVISNVTNTVDNTNKI
-761 EYRKSDAKGGSLKS
+761 EYYKKDVKDGQLKS
-775 LDKQSGST
+775 LEEQNKTVFKS
-783 FRAALSMSD
+783 ALSMTD
-792 YSFHIG
+792 YILRIG
-798 LVEGATEATVPDMST
+798 LVENATEATVPDLKS
-813 AKFGSASTTIP
+813 AKLGDASSIIP
-824 VPTVKDVDSSDDEY
+824 TPTVKDVDSKDDEY
-838 LWYYTYLESAE
+838 LWYYTYLESAD
-849 GCLSDT
+849 GCVSDT
-855 VLVGVVIKGAPS
+855 VLVGVII
-867 PTPKDAAYCVNSGD
+867 N
-881 VKPMSEYA
+881 
-889 TPASEDPAGELV
+889 GE
-901 FYGPDKTTR
+901 
-910 MHPSDL
+910 
-916 PDVSMPGGY
+916 
-925 TYYVSQ
+925 
-931 ISSTG
+931 
-936 GGESTKQPIVI
+936 
-947 EVYGVNDVDLSE
+947 
-959 TDHKYCK
+959 
-966 GADATPLEN
+966 
-975 IVSKKPSSD
+975 
-984 YYIRNSGWEFFE
+984 
-996 ANEPTLNEKTAGA
+996 
-1009 ETSMKVNTSTAG
+1009 ETS
-1021 VFKYYA
+1021 
-1027 RLKYEM
+1027 LK
-1033 LGSTEVCYGNHMEY
+1033 
-1047 TAEIQSVADPITGTV
+1047 
-1062 TYLKAEGK
+1062 
-1070 NGFKK
+1070 
-1075 PTEQNP
+1075 
-1081 DAIIGDASCT
+1081 
-1091 DCSIVWFDVNKNEID
+1091 
-1106 ESDATP
+1106 
-1112 KYDASL
+1112 
-1118 IGSVVYTYY
+1118 
-1127 VKQINALGCE
+1127 NAL
-1137 SLFKPVTIIVDATP
+1137 
-1151 TSLTNTPA
+1151 A
-1159 KAVSITPNPASTKVS
+1159 KAVSIAPNPASTKVS

-1209 GVYFVRTTINDETT
+1209 GVYFVRTTVNDETT

>member
-55 SNVAEIIAKQCSNS
+55 AKVAEIIAKQCSNS
-69 NFFEHPSNVIQKG
+69 NFFEHPSNVIQNG

-92 NASLTWKELLNART
+92 NASLTWKELLNATT

-172 DINELETAL
+172 DLNELETAL
-181 NAMNSNVKTANDYI
+181 KAMNSGVTSAKDYI
-195 TEIPLPYGSYNVPMS
+195 TEIPLPYGGSYRVQLNA
-210 TGKPNYSQGRLM
+210 GKLDYSHSIIM
-222 GNIANQFSIT
+222 GSINNKFSIVADT
-232 AATTTNNGMAPTGT
+232 KIGSMGMAPTT
-246 GVATVTPTNGGK
+246 ATSVTPTNEGK
-258 QLKISAKADNTGA
+258 QLKITAKADNTGV

-315 MRLSSTYPAG
+315 MRLRSTYPAG

-337 QTSDMATFSFIPKIA
+337 QTSDMATFSFIPEIA
-352 GKYNVTCDVTLPG
+352 GKYNVTCEVSMPG
-365 CMSAKSKT
+365 CKTAKSKT

-438 QLDNSVI
+438 QLDNSVN

-476 NNNGGMLI
+476 NGNGGMLI
-484 MDLKSEGWKNKAIF
+484 MDLKTDGWKNKAIF
-498 KKEIEGICKNTNIFF
+498 KKEIENLCKGIRIYF

-552 EVTLTKPGWFEL
+552 EVTLTKPGWIDL
-564 SSEVMLS
+564 SSEVILP
-571 KDEPSVTLELISL
+571 KDEKSVTLELISL
-584 EDDYSADGRGDFAV
+584 EDDYTGDGRGDIAV

-608 PDVDIKSNLS
+608 PAVDIKSNLS

-646 DINYLFQWTTDDP
+646 DINYLFQWTKDNP
-659 SVVKQPNWHDLGSP
+659 SVVEKPTWHDLGYP

-703 RLVVGDKSILT
+703 RLVVGDKSVLT
-714 TDRDWEDM
+714 TARDWEDM
-722 NAQSPCRNVSI
+722 NVQSPCRPVSI
-733 SNIPIIAGLNCATT
+733 SNIPIVAGLNCPT
-747 CKDIMNTVDNSKKI
+747 CVMPNEVNVVLSTGRFKENAIYLCPGDSEKLEVGEIIGTDADNKPYYNYVVSWYKNDINSTPLMRKACSDADHGAHTFTISYDDVIADGKDEAKYIILIHDNS
-761 EYRKSDAKGGSLKS
+761 DPSLS
-775 LDKQSGST
+775 ST
-783 FRAALSMSD
+783 PCDHADTIRVVAALKPEKTL
-792 YSFHIG
+792 YNPESFCEGTLSQEPDKRISG
-798 LVEGATEATVPDMST
+798 YDISWYEDKNVTKMISEPEIASVTAADSPKSYYYVLTDEKTGCQSEINEYKVEVASVP
-813 AKFGSASTTIP
+813 P
-824 VPTVKDVDSSDDEY
+824 VPTIEEEIVYQKSEGENGGFKMPTDQNPAAIKNDNDCVID
-838 LWYYTYLESAE
+838 WYRR
-849 GCLSDT
+849 D
-855 VLVGVVIKGAPS
+855 
-867 PTPKDAAYCVNSGD
+867 N
-881 VKPMSEYA
+881 
-889 TPASEDPAGELV
+889 AGQ
-901 FYGPDKTTR
+901 
-910 MHPSDL
+910 MI
-916 PDVSMPGGY
+916 
-925 TYYVSQ
+925 Q
-931 ISSTG
+931 IT
-936 GGESTKQPIVI
+936 E
-947 EVYGVNDVDLSE
+947 
-959 TDHKYCK
+959 
-966 GADATPLEN
+966 ADATPVYN
-975 IVSKKPSSD
+975 SS
-984 YYIRNSGWEFFE
+984 
-996 ANEPTLNEKTAGA
+996 
-1009 ETSMKVNTSTAG
+1009 MV
-1021 VFKYYA
+1021 
-1027 RLKYEM
+1027 
-1033 LGSTEVCYGNHMEY
+1033 H
-1047 TAEIQSVADPITGTV
+1047 
-1062 TYLKAEGK
+1062 
-1070 NGFKK
+1070 
-1075 PTEQNP
+1075 
-1081 DAIIGDASCT
+1081 
-1091 DCSIVWFDVNKNEID
+1091 D
-1106 ESDATP
+1106 E
-1112 KYDASL
+1112 
-1118 IGSVVYTYY
+1118 VYTYY
-1127 VKQINALGCE
+1127 IKQVIMTTGCE
-1137 SLFKPVTIIVDATP
+1137 SLFVPVKIIVEATP
-1151 TSLTNTPA
+1151 TSLKNALA
-1159 KAVSITPNPASTKVS
+1159 KTVSITPNPASTKIS
-1174 VIAEEAVEK
+1174 VIAEEVVEK

-1209 GVYFVRTTINDETT
+1209 GVYFVRTTVNDETT

>member
-55 SNVAEIIAKQCSNS
+55 AKVAEIIAKQCSNS

-106 PSGKDT
+106 PSGSDT

-131 NGSAMLVAMGNG
+131 SGSAMLVAMGNG

-181 NAMNSNVKTANDYI
+181 KAMNSGVTSAKDYI
-195 TEIPLPYGSYNVPMS
+195 TEIPLPYGGSYRVQLNA
-210 TGKPNYSQGRLM
+210 GKLDYSQSRINGLI
-222 GNIANQFSIT
+222 NNQFTIT
-232 AATTTNNGMAPTGT
+232 GATTTNNGMAPTGM
-246 GVATVTPTNGGK
+246 GVASVTPTNGGK
-258 QLKISAKADNTGA
+258 QMSISAKADNTGA

-291 ITIEGEIMPV
+291 ITIEGELMPV
-301 IKAGETPCPMNPYT
+301 IKAGESPCPMNPYT

-352 GKYNVTCDVTLPG
+352 SKYNVTCDVTLPG

-438 QLDNSVI
+438 QLDSTINVP
-445 VRYDKDFCSSGD
+445 YNKDFCTSGD

-476 NNNGGMLI
+476 NGNGGMLI
-484 MDLKSEGWKNKAIF
+484 MDLKTTGWKNKAIF
-498 KKEIEGICKNTNIFF
+498 KKEIENLCKGIRIYF

-552 EVTLTKPGWFEL
+552 EVTLTKPGWIDL
-564 SSEVMLS
+564 SSEVILP
-571 KDEPSVTLELISL
+571 KDEKSVTLELISL
-584 EDDYSADGRGDFAV
+584 EDDYTGDGRGDIAV

-608 PDVDIKSNLS
+608 PAVEIRPNLS
-618 GEESLNLCSDKEFV
+618 GEELLNLCSDKEFI
-632 LKAVTT
+632 LKAVTSE
-638 TAVKKYYK
+638 AVKKYYQ

-659 SVVKQPNWHDLGSP
+659 SVVKQPNWHDLGYP

-689 FLSSVNKPDTRLFF
+689 FLSSVNRPDTRLFF
-703 RLVVGDKSILT
+703 RLVVGDKSVLT

-722 NAQSPCRNVSI
+722 NVQSPCRPVSI
-733 SNIPIIAGLNCATT
+733 SNIPIVASLNCPVCVAPDEVVITMKGNGKYDSIKSILYLCPGDSAQFEVGEIIGTDADNKSYYNYVASWHKDDIKSTPLMKKACSDADNQGPALSITYDNVIAGGANEAKYILLIHDNNDPSLSSTPCDHADTLRVIAASEPRDT
-747 CKDIMNTVDNSKKI
+747 LTDPDPFCEGTLASEPEKRISGYDISWYEDKEITKKI
-761 EYRKSDAKGGSLKS
+761 SEPEIASVTVADSPKSYYYVLTDTKTGCQSDINEY
-775 LDKQSGST
+775 
-783 FRAALSMSD
+783 
-792 YSFHIG
+792 
-798 LVEGATEATVPDMST
+798 
-813 AKFGSASTTIP
+813 
-824 VPTVKDVDSSDDEY
+824 TVKVASVPAP
-838 LWYYTYLESAE
+838 LIE
-849 GCLSDT
+849 GSI
-855 VLVGVVIKGAPS
+855 VYQK
-867 PTPKDAAYCVNSGD
+867 
-881 VKPMSEYA
+881 SE
-889 TPASEDPAGELV
+889 GEN
-901 FYGPDKTTR
+901 G
-910 MHPSDL
+910 
-916 PDVSMPGGY
+916 
-925 TYYVSQ
+925 
-931 ISSTG
+931 
-936 GGESTKQPIVI
+936 
-947 EVYGVNDVDLSE
+947 
-959 TDHKYCK
+959 
-966 GADATPLEN
+966 
-975 IVSKKPSSD
+975 
-984 YYIRNSGWEFFE
+984 
-996 ANEPTLNEKTAGA
+996 
-1009 ETSMKVNTSTAG
+1009 
-1021 VFKYYA
+1021 
-1027 RLKYEM
+1027 
-1033 LGSTEVCYGNHMEY
+1033 
-1047 TAEIQSVADPITGTV
+1047 
-1062 TYLKAEGK
+1062 
-1070 NGFKK
+1070 GFKM

-1081 DAIIGDASCT
+1081 DAIKNDS
-1091 DCSIVWFDVNKNEID
+1091 DCIIVWYKKDNAGQMIQINEA
-1106 ESDATP
+1106 DATP
-1112 KYDASL
+1112 VYNSSMVEDEM
-1118 IGSVVYTYY
+1118 YTYY
-1127 VKQINALGCE
+1127 ITQINKMTGCE
-1137 SLFKPVTIIVDATP
+1137 SKPFVIHIIVEATP

>member
-55 SNVAEIIAKQCSNS
+55 AKVAEIIAKQCSNS

-92 NASLTWKELLNART
+92 NASLTWKELLNATT

-131 NGSAMLVAMGNG
+131 SGSAMLVAMGNG

-162 TMTADVYDLL
+162 TMTLDVYDLL

-181 NAMNSNVKTANDYI
+181 KVMNSGVTSAKDYI
-195 TEIPLPYGSYNVPMS
+195 TKIPLPYGGFYVVQQSA
-210 TGKPNYSQGRLM
+210 GKLDYSQGRIN
-222 GNIANQFSIT
+222 GIIGNQFSIT
-232 AATTTNNGMAPTGT
+232 GATTTNNGMAPTGM
-246 GVATVTPTNGGK
+246 GVASVTPTNGGK
-258 QLKISAKADNTGA
+258 QLKISAKADNTGV

-291 ITIEGEIMPV
+291 ITIEGELMPV
-301 IKAGETPCPMNPYT
+301 IKAGESPCPMNPYT

-337 QTSDMATFSFIPKIA
+337 QTSDMATFSFIPEIA

-438 QLDNSVI
+438 QLDSSINMP
-445 VRYDKDFCSSGD
+445 YNKDFCTSGD
-457 AYVIT
+457 AYIIT

-476 NNNGGMLI
+476 NGNGGMLI
-484 MDLKSEGWKNKAIF
+484 MDLKNDGWKDKAIF
-498 KKEIEGICKNTNIFF
+498 KKEIENLCKGIRIYF
-513 SAAVQAFNDITGK
+513 SAAVQSINDVADH
-526 PGNPTSIGTLELVLK
+526 PGISSVGTVELRLK
-541 SASGSVLASSG
+541 SASGTILATSG
-552 EVTLTKPGWFEL
+552 EKKLTKPGWVEL
-564 SSEVMLS
+564 PAEIMLS
-571 KDEPSVTLELISL
+571 KDETSVTLELVSL
-584 EDDYSADGRGDFAV
+584 EDDYSASGRGDFAV
-598 DDIKIQVCAP
+598 DDITLQVCAP
-608 PDVDIKSNLS
+608 PAVEITSNLS
-618 GEESLNLCSDKEFV
+618 GEELLNLCSDKEFV

-659 SVVKQPNWHDLGSP
+659 SVVEKPTWHDLGYP

-689 FLSSVNKPDTRLFF
+689 FLSSVNRPDTRLFF
-703 RLVVGDKSILT
+703 RLVVGDKSVLT

-722 NAQSPCRNVSI
+722 NVQSPCKPVSI
-733 SNIPIIAGLNCATT
+733 SNIPIVASLNCPVCVAPDEVVITMKGNGKYDLRESILYLCPDDSVQFEVGEIIGTDADNKSYYNYVASWHKDDIKSTPLMKKACSDADNQGPTLSITYDNVIAGGANEAKYILL
-747 CKDIMNTVDNSKKI
+747 IHDNSDPSLSSTPCDHADTIRVVAASEPRDTLTDPDPFCEGTLASEPEKRISGYDISWYEDKEITKKI
-761 EYRKSDAKGGSLKS
+761 SEPEIASVTVADSPKSYYYVLTDTKTGCQSDINEY
-775 LDKQSGST
+775 
-783 FRAALSMSD
+783 
-792 YSFHIG
+792 
-798 LVEGATEATVPDMST
+798 
-813 AKFGSASTTIP
+813 
-824 VPTVKDVDSSDDEY
+824 TVKVASVPAP
-838 LWYYTYLESAE
+838 LIE
-849 GCLSDT
+849 GSI
-855 VLVGVVIKGAPS
+855 VYQK
-867 PTPKDAAYCVNSGD
+867 
-881 VKPMSEYA
+881 SE
-889 TPASEDPAGELV
+889 GEN
-901 FYGPDKTTR
+901 G
-910 MHPSDL
+910 
-916 PDVSMPGGY
+916 
-925 TYYVSQ
+925 
-931 ISSTG
+931 
-936 GGESTKQPIVI
+936 
-947 EVYGVNDVDLSE
+947 
-959 TDHKYCK
+959 
-966 GADATPLEN
+966 
-975 IVSKKPSSD
+975 
-984 YYIRNSGWEFFE
+984 
-996 ANEPTLNEKTAGA
+996 
-1009 ETSMKVNTSTAG
+1009 
-1021 VFKYYA
+1021 
-1027 RLKYEM
+1027 
-1033 LGSTEVCYGNHMEY
+1033 
-1047 TAEIQSVADPITGTV
+1047 
-1062 TYLKAEGK
+1062 
-1070 NGFKK
+1070 GFKM

-1081 DAIIGDASCT
+1081 TAIKNDSNCI
-1091 DCSIVWFDVNKNEID
+1091 IVWYKKDNTGQMIQINET
-1106 ESDATP
+1106 DATP
-1112 KYDASL
+1112 IYNSSMVEDES
-1118 IGSVVYTYY
+1118 YTYY
-1127 VKQINALGCE
+1127 ITQINKMTGCE
-1137 SLFKPVTIIVDATP
+1137 SKPFVINIIVEATP
-1151 TSLTNTPA
+1151 TSLKNALA
-1159 KAVSITPNPASTKVS
+1159 KTVSITPNPASTKVS

>member
-55 SNVAEIIAKQCSNS
+55 AKVAEIIAKQCSNS

-92 NASLTWKELLNART
+92 KTSLTWKELLNART

-172 DINELETAL
+172 DINELGTAL
-181 NAMNSNVKTANDYI
+181 KVMNSGVTSAKDYI
-195 TEIPLPYGSYNVPMS
+195 TEIPLPYGSSYMVLLNA
-210 TGKPNYSQGRLM
+210 GKPDYSQSRIN
-222 GNIANQFSIT
+222 GNINNQFSIVADT
-232 AATTTNNGMAPTGT
+232 KIGSMGMAPTT
-246 GVATVTPTNGGK
+246 ATSVTPTNGGK
-258 QLKISAKADNTGA
+258 QMSISAKADDAGM

-291 ITIEGEIMPV
+291 IAIEGDFMPA
-301 IKAGETPCPMNPYT
+301 IKAGNVPCPMNPYT
-315 MRLSSTYPAG
+315 MRLRSTYPAG

-337 QTSDMATFSFIPKIA
+337 QTSDMATFSFVPEKA

-412 DAAGNDYSVPVTE
+412 DAAGNEYSVPVTE

-438 QLDNSVI
+438 QLDNSVN

-476 NNNGGMLI
+476 NGNGGMLI
-484 MDLKSEGWKNKAIF
+484 MDLKNDGWKNKAIF
-498 KKEIEGICKNTNIFF
+498 KKEIENLCKGIYVHF
-513 SAAVQAFNDITGK
+513 SAAVQAINNISGK
-526 PGNPTSIGTLELVLK
+526 AGGPTSVGKLELVLK
-541 SASGSVLASSG
+541 SSSGNVIATSG
-552 EVTLTKPGWFEL
+552 EVTLTQPGWFEL

-638 TAVKKYYK
+638 TAVKEYYK

-659 SVVKQPNWHDLGSP
+659 SVVEKPTWHDLGSP

-689 FLSSVNKPDTRLFF
+689 FLLSVNRPDTRLFF
-703 RLVVGDKSILT
+703 RLVVGDKSVLT

-722 NAQSPCRNVSI
+722 NVQSPCRPVSI
-733 SNIPIIAGLNCATT
+733 SNIPIVAGLNCPT
-747 CKDIMNTVDNSKKI
+747 CVMPNEVNVVLSTGRFKENAIYLCPGDSAQFEVGEIIGTDADNKSYYNYVASWHKDDIKSTPLMKKACSDADNQGPALTITYDNVIAGGANETKYILLIHDNSDPSLSSTPCDHADTLRVIAASELRDTLTDPDPFCEGTLASEPEKRISGYDISWYEDKEITKKI
-761 EYRKSDAKGGSLKS
+761 SEPEIASVTVADSPKSYYYVLTDTKTGCQSDINEY
-775 LDKQSGST
+775 
-783 FRAALSMSD
+783 
-792 YSFHIG
+792 
-798 LVEGATEATVPDMST
+798 
-813 AKFGSASTTIP
+813 
-824 VPTVKDVDSSDDEY
+824 TVKVASVPAP
-838 LWYYTYLESAE
+838 LIE
-849 GCLSDT
+849 GSI
-855 VLVGVVIKGAPS
+855 VYQK
-867 PTPKDAAYCVNSGD
+867 
-881 VKPMSEYA
+881 SE
-889 TPASEDPAGELV
+889 GEN
-901 FYGPDKTTR
+901 G
-910 MHPSDL
+910 
-916 PDVSMPGGY
+916 
-925 TYYVSQ
+925 
-931 ISSTG
+931 
-936 GGESTKQPIVI
+936 
-947 EVYGVNDVDLSE
+947 
-959 TDHKYCK
+959 
-966 GADATPLEN
+966 
-975 IVSKKPSSD
+975 
-984 YYIRNSGWEFFE
+984 
-996 ANEPTLNEKTAGA
+996 
-1009 ETSMKVNTSTAG
+1009 
-1021 VFKYYA
+1021 
-1027 RLKYEM
+1027 
-1033 LGSTEVCYGNHMEY
+1033 
-1047 TAEIQSVADPITGTV
+1047 
-1062 TYLKAEGK
+1062 
-1070 NGFKK
+1070 GFKM

-1081 DAIIGDASCT
+1081 DAIKNDS
-1091 DCSIVWFDVNKNEID
+1091 DCIIVWYKKDNAGQMIQINEA
-1106 ESDATP
+1106 DATP
-1112 KYDASL
+1112 VYNSSMVEDEM
-1118 IGSVVYTYY
+1118 YTYY
-1127 VKQINALGCE
+1127 ITQINKMTGCE
-1137 SLFKPVTIIVDATP
+1137 SKPFVIHIIVEATS

>member
-55 SNVAEIIAKQCSNS
+55 AKVAEIIAKQCSNS

-92 NASLTWKELLNART
+92 NASLTWKELLNATT

-181 NAMNSNVKTANDYI
+181 KAMNSGVTSAKDYI
-195 TEIPLPYGSYNVPMS
+195 TEIPLPYGGSYRVQLNA
-210 TGKPNYSQGRLM
+210 GKPDYSQSRIN
-222 GNIANQFSIT
+222 GNINNQFSIVADT
-232 AATTTNNGMAPTGT
+232 KIGSMGMAPTT
-246 GVATVTPTNGGK
+246 ATSVTPTNGGK
-258 QLKISAKADNTGA
+258 QMSISAKADDAGM

-291 ITIEGEIMPV
+291 IAIEGDFMPA
-301 IKAGETPCPMNPYT
+301 IKAGNVPCPMNPYT

-325 TTYSWKVAEDGS
+325 TTYSWKVAENGS

-430 ILQNVIKN
+430 ILLNVIKN

-476 NNNGGMLI
+476 NGNGGMLI
-484 MDLKSEGWKNKAIF
+484 MDLKTTGWKNKAIF

-584 EDDYSADGRGDFAV
+584 EDDYAGDGRGDFAV

-608 PDVDIKSNLS
+608 PDVEIRPNLS
-618 GEESLNLCSDKEFV
+618 GEELLNLCSDKEFI

-659 SVVKQPNWHDLGSP
+659 SVVEKPTWHDLGSP

-689 FLSSVNKPDTRLFF
+689 FLSSVNRPDTRLFF

-722 NAQSPCRNVSI
+722 NAQSPCRPVSI
-733 SNIPIIAGLNCATT
+733 SNIPIVASLNCPACVAPDEVVITMKGNGKYDSIKSILYLCPGDSAQFEVGEIIGTDADNKSYYNYVASWHKDDIKSTPLMKKACSDADNQGPALSITYDNVIAGGANEAKYILL
-747 CKDIMNTVDNSKKI
+747 IHDNSDPSLSSTPCDHADTLRVIAASEPRDTLTDPDPFCEGTLASEPEKRISGYDISWYEDKEITKKI
-761 EYRKSDAKGGSLKS
+761 SEPEIASVTVADSPKSYYYVLTDTKTGCQSDINEY
-775 LDKQSGST
+775 
-783 FRAALSMSD
+783 
-792 YSFHIG
+792 
-798 LVEGATEATVPDMST
+798 
-813 AKFGSASTTIP
+813 
-824 VPTVKDVDSSDDEY
+824 TVKVASVPAP
-838 LWYYTYLESAE
+838 LIE
-849 GCLSDT
+849 GSI
-855 VLVGVVIKGAPS
+855 VYQK
-867 PTPKDAAYCVNSGD
+867 
-881 VKPMSEYA
+881 SE
-889 TPASEDPAGELV
+889 GEN
-901 FYGPDKTTR
+901 G
-910 MHPSDL
+910 
-916 PDVSMPGGY
+916 
-925 TYYVSQ
+925 
-931 ISSTG
+931 
-936 GGESTKQPIVI
+936 
-947 EVYGVNDVDLSE
+947 
-959 TDHKYCK
+959 
-966 GADATPLEN
+966 
-975 IVSKKPSSD
+975 
-984 YYIRNSGWEFFE
+984 
-996 ANEPTLNEKTAGA
+996 
-1009 ETSMKVNTSTAG
+1009 
-1021 VFKYYA
+1021 
-1027 RLKYEM
+1027 
-1033 LGSTEVCYGNHMEY
+1033 
-1047 TAEIQSVADPITGTV
+1047 
-1062 TYLKAEGK
+1062 
-1070 NGFKK
+1070 GFKM

-1081 DAIIGDASCT
+1081 DAIKNDS
-1091 DCSIVWFDVNKNEID
+1091 DCIIVWYKKDNAGQMIQINEA
-1106 ESDATP
+1106 DATP
-1112 KYDASL
+1112 VYNSSMVEDEM
-1118 IGSVVYTYY
+1118 YTYY
-1127 VKQINALGCE
+1127 ITQINKMTGCE
-1137 SLFKPVTIIVDATP
+1137 SKPFVIHIIVEATP
-1151 TSLTNTPA
+1151 TSLKDTPA
-1159 KAVSITPNPASTKVS
+1159 KAVSIAPNPASTKIS

-1209 GVYFVRTTINDETT
+1209 GVYFVRTTVNDETT

>member
-25 IVGGT
+25 IIAGT
-30 EFNTEPELCNPTMV
+30 DFDTKTELCNPTME
-44 SDDNEENGWFS
+44 SDTNEVNGWFN
-55 SNVAEIIAKQCSNS
+55 SNVAKILAKQCGNG
-69 NFFEHPSNVIQKG
+69 NFIGHPSDIILNG
-82 LPSNKLSVVG
+82 LPSNKISVVG
-92 NASLTWKELLNART
+92 NASLTWNDLLKAQMPQGN
-106 PSGKDT
+106 DT
-112 GLVVVT
+112 GMVVVT
-118 SNPKLISPYLSEG
+118 ANPKLISPYLSEG
-131 NGSAMLVAMGNG
+131 NGTPMLVAMGNG
-143 HEFPF
+143 HENPF
-148 FTYTVEG
+148 LSYSVTG
-155 LVPNSTV
+155 LSPNSTV
-162 TMTADVYDLL
+162 TMSADVYDLL
-172 DINELETAL
+172 DLDELETAL
-181 NAMNSNVKTANDYI
+181 RTMNSGVTSAKDYI
-195 TEIPLPYGSYNVPMS
+195 TKIPLPYGGSYVVQQS
-210 TGKPNYSQGRLM
+210 AGKLDYSQSRIM
-222 GNIANQFSIT
+222 GNIANQFTIIG
-232 AATTTNNGMAPTGT
+232 ATTTNNGMAPTGM
-246 GVATVTPTNGGK
+246 GVASVTPTNGGK
-258 QLKISAKADNTGA
+258 QLKISAKADNTGV

-315 MRLSSTYPAG
+315 MRLRSTYPAG
-325 TTYSWKVAEDGS
+325 TTYSWKVTEDAS
-337 QTSDMATFSFIPKIA
+337 QTSSNPTFTFFPLTE
-352 GKYNVTCDVTLPG
+352 GKYNVTCEVSMPG
-365 CMSAKSKT
+365 CKTAKSKT

-438 QLDNSVI
+438 QLDNSVN

-476 NNNGGMLI
+476 NGNGGMLI
-484 MDLKSEGWKNKAIF
+484 MDLKNNGWKDKAIF
-498 KKEIEGICKNTNIFF
+498 KKEIENLCKGIRIYF

-541 SASGSVLASSG
+541 SASGTVLATSG
-552 EVTLTKPGWFEL
+552 EVILTKPGWFEL

-608 PDVDIKSNLS
+608 PAVDIKSNLS

-659 SVVKQPNWHDLGSP
+659 SVVKQPNWHDLGYP

-689 FLSSVNKPDTRLFF
+689 FLSSVNRPDTRLFF
-703 RLVVGDKSILT
+703 RLVVGDKSVLT

-722 NAQSPCRNVSI
+722 NVQSPCRLVSI
-733 SNIPIIAGLNCATT
+733 SNIPIVASLNCPACVAPDEVVITMKGNGKYDSIKSILYLCPGDSAQFEVGEIIGTDADNKSYYNYVASWHKDDIKSTPLMKKACSDADNQGPALSITYDNVIAGGANEAKYILL
-747 CKDIMNTVDNSKKI
+747 IHDNSDPSLSSTPCDHADTLRVIAASEPRDTLTDPDPFCEGTLASEPEKRISGYDISWYEDKEITKKI
-761 EYRKSDAKGGSLKS
+761 SEPEIASVTVADSPKSYYYVLTDTKTGCQSDINEY
-775 LDKQSGST
+775 
-783 FRAALSMSD
+783 
-792 YSFHIG
+792 
-798 LVEGATEATVPDMST
+798 TV
-813 AKFGSASTTIP
+813 KVASVP
-824 VPTVKDVDSSDDEY
+824 VPT
-838 LWYYTYLESAE
+838 
-849 GCLSDT
+849 
-855 VLVGVVIKGAPS
+855 I
-867 PTPKDAAYCVNSGD
+867 
-881 VKPMSEYA
+881 
-889 TPASEDPAGELV
+889 
-901 FYGPDKTTR
+901 
-910 MHPSDL
+910 
-916 PDVSMPGGY
+916 GG
-925 TYYVSQ
+925 
-931 ISSTG
+931 
-936 GGESTKQPIVI
+936 
-947 EVYGVNDVDLSE
+947 
-959 TDHKYCK
+959 
-966 GADATPLEN
+966 N
-975 IVSKKPSSD
+975 IV
-984 YYIRNSGWEFFE
+984 
-996 ANEPTLNEKTAGA
+996 
-1009 ETSMKVNTSTAG
+1009 
-1021 VFKYYA
+1021 
-1027 RLKYEM
+1027 
-1033 LGSTEVCYGNHMEY
+1033 
-1047 TAEIQSVADPITGTV
+1047 
-1062 TYLKAEGK
+1062 YLKSEGE
-1070 NGFKK
+1070 NGGFKM

-1081 DAIIGDASCT
+1081 TAIKNDSNCI
-1091 DCSIVWFDVNKNEID
+1091 IVWYKKDNTGQMIQINET
-1106 ESDATP
+1106 DATP
-1112 KYDASL
+1112 IYNSSMVEDE
-1118 IGSVVYTYY
+1118 IYTYY
-1127 VKQINALGCE
+1127 ITQINKMTGCE
-1137 SLFKPVTIIVDATP
+1137 SKPFEINIIVEATP

-1174 VIAEEAVEK
+1174 VIAEETVEK

-1209 GVYFVRTTINDETT
+1209 GVYFVRTTVNDETT

>member
-55 SNVAEIIAKQCSNS
+55 AKVAEIIAKQCGNR
-69 NFFEHPSNVIQKG
+69 NFIGHPSDIILNG
-82 LPSNKLSVVG
+82 LPSNKISVVG
-92 NASLTWKELLNART
+92 NASLTWNDLLKLKT
-106 PSGKDT
+106 PNSKDT
-112 GLVVVT
+112 GMVVVT
-118 SNPKLISPYLSEG
+118 ANPKLISPYLSAG
-131 NGSAMLVAMGNG
+131 NGTPMLVAIGNG
-143 HEFPF
+143 YEHPF
-148 FTYTVEG
+148 LTYSVTG
-155 LVPNSTV
+155 LSPNSTV
-162 TMTADVYDLL
+162 AMSADVYDLL
-172 DINELETAL
+172 DLDELETAL
-181 NAMNSNVKTANDYI
+181 MAMNSNVKTANDYI

-373 FTFETNKNCCET
+373 FTFETSKNCCES
-385 ADGTPLSI
+385 ADGIPLS
-393 TTIYKNDFGQFIGS
+393 TATIYKNDFGQFVGF
-407 NYVYS
+407 NYVYT
-412 DAAGNDYSVPVTE
+412 DAKGYDHSVPVTDIT
-425 SSYCG
+425 YCSG
-430 ILQNVIKN
+430 GNLPPVIKN
-438 QLDNSVI
+438 QLDNSINVP
-445 VRYDKDFCSSGD
+445 YNKDFCTIGD
-457 AYVIT
+457 AYMIA
-462 TEDPYSGSGGDHTG
+462 TEDPYLNSGGDHTG
-476 NNNGGMLI
+476 NGNGGMLI
-484 MDLKSEGWKNKAIF
+484 VDLKSNGWKNKAIF
-498 KKEIEGICKNTNIFF
+498 KKEIENLCKGIYVHF
-513 SAAVQAFNDITGK
+513 SAAVQAINNISGK
-526 PGNPTSIGTLELVLK
+526 AGGPTSVGTLELVLK
-541 SASGSVLASSG
+541 SSSGNVIATSG
-552 EVTLTKPGWFEL
+552 EVTLTQPGWFEL
-564 SSEVMLS
+564 SSEVILDKTES
-571 KDEPSVTLELISL
+571 SVTLELISL
-584 EDDYSADGRGDFAV
+584 EDDYSGDGRGDFAV
-598 DDIKIQVCAP
+598 DDIKLQVCAP
-608 PDVDIKSNLS
+608 PAVDIKSNLS
-618 GEESLNLCSDKEFV
+618 EEESLNLCSDKEFV

-638 TAVKKYYK
+638 KAVKEYYK
-646 DINYLFQWTTDDP
+646 DINYLFQWTKDDP
-659 SVVKQPNWHDLGSP
+659 SVVEEPVWYDLGSP

-722 NAQSPCRNVSI
+722 NVQSPCRNVSI
-733 SNIPIIAGLNCATT
+733 SNIPIVASLNCPVCVAPDEVVITMKGNGKYDSIKSILYLCPGDSAQFEVGEIIGTDADNKSYYNYVASWHKDDIKSTPLMKKACSDADNQGPALSITYDNVIAGGANEAKYILLIHDNNDPSLSSTPCDHADTLRVIAASEPRDT
-747 CKDIMNTVDNSKKI
+747 LTDPDPFCKGTLASEPEKRISGYDISWYEDKEITKKI
-761 EYRKSDAKGGSLKS
+761 SEPEIASVTVADSPKSYYYVLTDTKTGCQSDINEY
-775 LDKQSGST
+775 
-783 FRAALSMSD
+783 
-792 YSFHIG
+792 
-798 LVEGATEATVPDMST
+798 
-813 AKFGSASTTIP
+813 
-824 VPTVKDVDSSDDEY
+824 TVKV
-838 LWYYTYLESAE
+838 A
-849 GCLSDT
+849 
-855 VLVGVVIKGAPS
+855 
-867 PTPKDAAYCVNSGD
+867 
-881 VKPMSEYA
+881 
-889 TPASEDPAGELV
+889 
-901 FYGPDKTTR
+901 
-910 MHPSDL
+910 
-916 PDVSMPGGY
+916 
-925 TYYVSQ
+925 
-931 ISSTG
+931 
-936 GGESTKQPIVI
+936 
-947 EVYGVNDVDLSE
+947 
-959 TDHKYCK
+959 
-966 GADATPLEN
+966 
-975 IVSKKPSSD
+975 
-984 YYIRNSGWEFFE
+984 
-996 ANEPTLNEKTAGA
+996 
-1009 ETSMKVNTSTAG
+1009 
-1021 VFKYYA
+1021 
-1027 RLKYEM
+1027 
-1033 LGSTEVCYGNHMEY
+1033 
-1047 TAEIQSVADPITGTV
+1047 SVADPITGTV

-1118 IGSVVYTYY
+1118 IGSVSYTYY
-1127 VKQINALGCE
+1127 VKQVNALGCE

-1209 GVYFVRTTINDETT
+1209 GVYFVRTTVNDETT

>member
-55 SNVAEIIAKQCSNS
+55 AKVAEIIAKQCSNS

-92 NASLTWKELLNART
+92 NASLTWKELLNATT

-162 TMTADVYDLL
+162 TMTLDVYDLL

-181 NAMNSNVKTANDYI
+181 KVMNSGVTSAKDYI
-195 TEIPLPYGSYNVPMS
+195 REIPLPYGGSYRVQLS
-210 TGKPNYSQGRLM
+210 AGKLDYSQSIITGHI
-222 GNIANQFSIT
+222 NNQFSIVADT
-232 AATTTNNGMAPTGT
+232 KIGSMGSAPTM
-246 GVATVTPTNGGK
+246 ATSVTPTNGGK
-258 QLKISAKADNTGA
+258 QLKISAKADNTGV

-337 QTSDMATFSFIPKIA
+337 QTSDMATFSFIPEIA

-373 FTFETNKNCCET
+373 FTFETSKNCCES
-385 ADGTPLSI
+385 ADGIPLSI
-393 TTIYKNDFGQFIGS
+393 ITIYKNDFGQFIGS

-412 DAAGNDYSVPVTE
+412 DAVGNDYSVPVTE

-438 QLDNSVI
+438 QLDNSVN

-476 NNNGGMLI
+476 NGNGGMLI
-484 MDLKSEGWKNKAIF
+484 MDLKSDGWKDKAIF
-498 KKEIEGICKNTNIFF
+498 KKEIENLCKGIRIYF
-513 SAAVQAFNDITGK
+513 SAAVQSINDVADH
-526 PGNPTSIGTLELVLK
+526 PGISSVGTVELRLK
-541 SASGSVLASSG
+541 SASGTILATSG
-552 EVTLTKPGWFEL
+552 EKKLTKPGWVEL
-564 SSEVMLS
+564 PAEIMLS
-571 KDEPSVTLELISL
+571 KDETSVTLELVSL
-584 EDDYSADGRGDFAV
+584 EDDYSASGRGDFAV
-598 DDIKIQVCAP
+598 DDITLQVCAP
-608 PDVDIKSNLS
+608 PAVEITSNLL
-618 GEESLNLCSDKEFV
+618 GEELLNLCSDKEFI
-632 LKAVTT
+632 LKAVTSE
-638 TAVKKYYK
+638 AVKNYYK
-646 DINYLFQWTTDDP
+646 DVYYLFQWTTDDP
-659 SVVKQPNWHDLGSP
+659 SVVEKPTWHDLGSP

-689 FLSSVNKPDTRLFF
+689 FLSSVNRPDTRLFF
-703 RLVVGDKSILT
+703 RLVVGDKSVLT

-722 NAQSPCRNVSI
+722 NVQSPCRPVSI
-733 SNIPIIAGLNCATT
+733 SNIPIVAGLNCPT
-747 CKDIMNTVDNSKKI
+747 CVMPNEVNVVLSTGRFKENAIYLCPGDSEKLEVGEIIGTDADNKPYYNYVVSWYKNDINSTPLMRKACSDADHGAHTFTISYDDVIADGKDEAKYIILIHDNNDPSLSSTPCDHADTIRVVAASEPRDTLTDPDPFCKGTLASEPEKRISGYDISWYEDKEITKKI
-761 EYRKSDAKGGSLKS
+761 SEPEIASVTVADSPKSYYYVLTDTKTGCQSDINEY
-775 LDKQSGST
+775 
-783 FRAALSMSD
+783 
-792 YSFHIG
+792 
-798 LVEGATEATVPDMST
+798 
-813 AKFGSASTTIP
+813 
-824 VPTVKDVDSSDDEY
+824 TVKV
-838 LWYYTYLESAE
+838 A
-849 GCLSDT
+849 
-855 VLVGVVIKGAPS
+855 
-867 PTPKDAAYCVNSGD
+867 
-881 VKPMSEYA
+881 
-889 TPASEDPAGELV
+889 
-901 FYGPDKTTR
+901 
-910 MHPSDL
+910 
-916 PDVSMPGGY
+916 
-925 TYYVSQ
+925 
-931 ISSTG
+931 
-936 GGESTKQPIVI
+936 
-947 EVYGVNDVDLSE
+947 
-959 TDHKYCK
+959 
-966 GADATPLEN
+966 
-975 IVSKKPSSD
+975 
-984 YYIRNSGWEFFE
+984 
-996 ANEPTLNEKTAGA
+996 
-1009 ETSMKVNTSTAG
+1009 
-1021 VFKYYA
+1021 
-1027 RLKYEM
+1027 
-1033 LGSTEVCYGNHMEY
+1033 
-1047 TAEIQSVADPITGTV
+1047 SVADPITGTV

-1118 IGSVVYTYY
+1118 IGSVSYTYY
-1127 VKQINALGCE
+1127 VKQVNALGCE

-1151 TSLTNTPA
+1151 TSLTNTLA
-1159 KAVSITPNPASTKVS
+1159 KAVSIAPNPASTKVS
-1174 VIAEEAVEK
+1174 VIAEETVEK

-1209 GVYFVRTTINDETT
+1209 GVYFVRTTVNDETT

>member
-55 SNVAEIIAKQCSNS
+55 AKVAEIIAKQCSNS

-92 NASLTWKELLNART
+92 NASLTWKELLNATT

-162 TMTADVYDLL
+162 TMTLDVYDLL

-181 NAMNSNVKTANDYI
+181 KVMNSGVTSAKDYI
-195 TEIPLPYGSYNVPMS
+195 TKIPLPYGGSYVVQQS
-210 TGKPNYSQGRLM
+210 AGKLDYSQSIINGHI
-222 GNIANQFSIT
+222 NNQFSIVADT
-232 AATTTNNGMAPTGT
+232 KIGSMGSAPTM
-246 GVATVTPTNGGK
+246 ATSVTPTNGGK

-337 QTSDMATFSFIPKIA
+337 QTSDMATFSFIPEIA

-373 FTFETNKNCCET
+373 FTFETNNICCES
-385 ADGTPLSI
+385 ADGIPLS
-393 TTIYKNDFGQFIGS
+393 TATLYKNDFGQFIGS
-407 NYVYS
+407 NYIYS

-430 ILQNVIKN
+430 MLQNVIKN
-438 QLDNSVI
+438 QLDNSVN

-476 NNNGGMLI
+476 NGNGGMLI

-498 KKEIEGICKNTNIFF
+498 KKEIENLCKGSYIHFN
-513 SAAVQAFNDITGK
+513 AAVQAINDITRMTGSL
-526 PGNPTSIGTLELVLK
+526 TSVGTLELVLK
-541 SASGSVLASSG
+541 SSSGSVLASSG

-564 SSEVMLS
+564 SSEVILP
-571 KDEPSVTLELISL
+571 KDEKSVTLELISL
-584 EDDYSADGRGDFAV
+584 EDDYSAAGRGDFAV

-659 SVVKQPNWHDLGSP
+659 SVVEKPTWHDLGSP

-689 FLSSVNKPDTRLFF
+689 FLSSVNRPDTRLFF

-722 NAQSPCRNVSI
+722 NAQSPCRPVSI
-733 SNIPIIAGLNCATT
+733 SNIPIVASLNCPACVAPDEVVITMKGNGKYDSIKSILYLCSGDSAQFEVGEIIGT
-747 CKDIMNTVDNSKKI
+747 DADNKSYYNYVASWHKDDINSTPLMKKACSDADHGAHTFTISYDDVIADGKDEAKYIILIHDNSDPSLGSTPCDHADTIRVVAALKPEKKLYDPDSFCEGTLSQEPDKRISGYDISWYEDKNVTKMISEPEIASVTAADSPKSYYYVLTDEKTGCRGDANEYVVEVNKAEANTVDNAKTI
-761 EYRKSDAKGGSLKS
+761 EYKKADAKGGSLKP
-775 LDKQSGST
+775 LDQQSGST
-783 FRAALSMSD
+783 FKSALSIKDHTLMV
-792 YSFHIG
+792 G
-798 LVEGATEATVPDMST
+798 LVEGATDATAPDMAT
-813 AKFGSASTTIP
+813 AKFGAASPIIP
-824 VPTVKDVDSSDDEY
+824 TPTVKDVDSSDDEY
-838 LWYYTYLESAE
+838 LWYYTYLVSAD
-849 GCLSDT
+849 GCVSDT
-855 VLVGVVIKGAPS
+855 VLVGVII
-867 PTPKDAAYCVNSGD
+867 N
-881 VKPMSEYA
+881 
-889 TPASEDPAGELV
+889 GE
-901 FYGPDKTTR
+901 
-910 MHPSDL
+910 
-916 PDVSMPGGY
+916 
-925 TYYVSQ
+925 
-931 ISSTG
+931 
-936 GGESTKQPIVI
+936 
-947 EVYGVNDVDLSE
+947 
-959 TDHKYCK
+959 
-966 GADATPLEN
+966 
-975 IVSKKPSSD
+975 
-984 YYIRNSGWEFFE
+984 
-996 ANEPTLNEKTAGA
+996 
-1009 ETSMKVNTSTAG
+1009 ETS
-1021 VFKYYA
+1021 
-1027 RLKYEM
+1027 LK
-1033 LGSTEVCYGNHMEY
+1033 
-1047 TAEIQSVADPITGTV
+1047 
-1062 TYLKAEGK
+1062 
-1070 NGFKK
+1070 
-1075 PTEQNP
+1075 
-1081 DAIIGDASCT
+1081 
-1091 DCSIVWFDVNKNEID
+1091 
-1106 ESDATP
+1106 
-1112 KYDASL
+1112 
-1118 IGSVVYTYY
+1118 
-1127 VKQINALGCE
+1127 NAL
-1137 SLFKPVTIIVDATP
+1137 
-1151 TSLTNTPA
+1151 A
-1159 KAVSITPNPASTKVS
+1159 KAVSIAPNPASTKVS

-1209 GVYFVRTTINDETT
+1209 GVYFVRTTVNDETT

>member
-55 SNVAEIIAKQCSNS
+55 AKVAEIIAKQCSNS

-106 PSGKDT
+106 PSGSDT

-131 NGSAMLVAMGNG
+131 SGSAMLVAMGNG

-181 NAMNSNVKTANDYI
+181 KAMNSGVTSAKDYI
-195 TEIPLPYGSYNVPMS
+195 TEIPLPYGGSYRVQLNA
-210 TGKPNYSQGRLM
+210 GKLDYSQSRINGLI
-222 GNIANQFSIT
+222 NNQFTIT
-232 AATTTNNGMAPTGT
+232 GATTTNNGMAPTGM
-246 GVATVTPTNGGK
+246 GVASVTPTNGGK
-258 QLKISAKADNTGA
+258 QMSISAKADNTGA

-291 ITIEGEIMPV
+291 ITIEGELMPV
-301 IKAGETPCPMNPYT
+301 IKAGESPCPMNPYT

-337 QTSDMATFSFIPKIA
+337 QTSDMATFSFVPKKA
-352 GKYNVTCDVTLPG
+352 DKYYNVTCDVTLPG

-385 ADGTPLSI
+385 ADGIPLSI
-393 TTIYKNDFGQFIGS
+393 ITIYKNDFGQFIGS

-438 QLDNSVI
+438 QLDSSINVP
-445 VRYDKDFCSSGD
+445 YNKDFCTSGD

-476 NNNGGMLI
+476 NGNGGMLI
-484 MDLKSEGWKNKAIF
+484 MDLKTTGWKNKAIF
-498 KKEIEGICKNTNIFF
+498 KKEIENLCKGIRIYF

-552 EVTLTKPGWFEL
+552 EVTLTKPGWIDL
-564 SSEVMLS
+564 SSEVILP
-571 KDEPSVTLELISL
+571 KDEKSVTLELISL
-584 EDDYSADGRGDFAV
+584 EDDYTGDGRGDIAV

-608 PDVDIKSNLS
+608 PAVEIRPNLS
-618 GEESLNLCSDKEFV
+618 GEELLNLCSDKEFI
-632 LKAVTT
+632 LKAVTSE
-638 TAVKKYYK
+638 AVKKYYQ

-659 SVVKQPNWHDLGSP
+659 SVVKQPNWHDLGYP

-689 FLSSVNKPDTRLFF
+689 FLSSVNRPDTRLFF
-703 RLVVGDKSILT
+703 RLVVGDKSVLT

-722 NAQSPCRNVSI
+722 NVQSPCRPVSI
-733 SNIPIIAGLNCATT
+733 SNIPIVAGLNCPT
-747 CKDIMNTVDNSKKI
+747 CVMPNEVNVVLSTGRFKENAIYLCPGDSVQFEVGEIIGTDADNKSYYNYVASWHKDDIKSTPLMKKTCSDADNQGPTLSITYDNVIAGGANEAKYILLIHDNSDPSLSSTPCDHADTLRVIAASEPRDTLTDPDPFCEGTLASEPEKRISGYDISWYEDKEITKKI
-761 EYRKSDAKGGSLKS
+761 SEPEIASVTVADSPKSYYYVLTDTKTGCQSDINEY
-775 LDKQSGST
+775 
-783 FRAALSMSD
+783 
-792 YSFHIG
+792 
-798 LVEGATEATVPDMST
+798 
-813 AKFGSASTTIP
+813 
-824 VPTVKDVDSSDDEY
+824 TVKVASVPAP
-838 LWYYTYLESAE
+838 LIE
-849 GCLSDT
+849 GSI
-855 VLVGVVIKGAPS
+855 VYQK
-867 PTPKDAAYCVNSGD
+867 
-881 VKPMSEYA
+881 SE
-889 TPASEDPAGELV
+889 GEN
-901 FYGPDKTTR
+901 G
-910 MHPSDL
+910 
-916 PDVSMPGGY
+916 
-925 TYYVSQ
+925 
-931 ISSTG
+931 
-936 GGESTKQPIVI
+936 
-947 EVYGVNDVDLSE
+947 
-959 TDHKYCK
+959 
-966 GADATPLEN
+966 
-975 IVSKKPSSD
+975 
-984 YYIRNSGWEFFE
+984 
-996 ANEPTLNEKTAGA
+996 
-1009 ETSMKVNTSTAG
+1009 
-1021 VFKYYA
+1021 
-1027 RLKYEM
+1027 
-1033 LGSTEVCYGNHMEY
+1033 
-1047 TAEIQSVADPITGTV
+1047 
-1062 TYLKAEGK
+1062 
-1070 NGFKK
+1070 GFKM

-1081 DAIIGDASCT
+1081 DAIKNDS
-1091 DCSIVWFDVNKNEID
+1091 DCIIVWYKKDNAGQMIQINEA
-1106 ESDATP
+1106 DATP
-1112 KYDASL
+1112 VYNSSMVEDES
-1118 IGSVVYTYY
+1118 YTYY
-1127 VKQINALGCE
+1127 ITQINKMTGCE
-1137 SLFKPVTIIVDATP
+1137 SKPFVINIIVDATP

>member
-55 SNVAEIIAKQCSNS
+55 AKVAEIIAKQCSNS

-106 PSGKDT
+106 PSGSDT

-131 NGSAMLVAMGNG
+131 SGSAMLVAMGNG

-172 DINELETAL
+172 DINELGTAL
-181 NAMNSNVKTANDYI
+181 NAMNSGVTSAKDYI
-195 TEIPLPYGSYNVPMS
+195 TEIPLPYGGSYRVQLNA
-210 TGKPNYSQGRLM
+210 GKLDYSQSIINGLI
-222 GNIANQFSIT
+222 NNQFTIT
-232 AATTTNNGMAPTGT
+232 GATTTNNGMAPTGM
-246 GVATVTPTNGGK
+246 GVASVTPTNGGK
-258 QLKISAKADNTGA
+258 QMSISAKADNTGA

-337 QTSDMATFSFIPKIA
+337 QTSDMATFSFIPEIA

-438 QLDNSVI
+438 QLDSSINVP
-445 VRYDKDFCSSGD
+445 YNKDFCTSGD
-457 AYVIT
+457 AYIIT

-476 NNNGGMLI
+476 NGNGGMLI
-484 MDLKSEGWKNKAIF
+484 MDLKNDGWKDKAIF
-498 KKEIEGICKNTNIFF
+498 KKEIENLCKGIRIYF
-513 SAAVQAFNDITGK
+513 SAAVQSINDVADH
-526 PGNPTSIGTLELVLK
+526 PGISSVGTVELRLK
-541 SASGSVLASSG
+541 SASGTILATSG
-552 EVTLTKPGWFEL
+552 EKKLTKPGWVEL
-564 SSEVMLS
+564 PAEIMLS
-571 KDEPSVTLELISL
+571 KDETSVTLELVSL
-584 EDDYSADGRGDFAV
+584 EDDYSASGRGDFAV
-598 DDIKIQVCAP
+598 DDITLQVCAP
-608 PDVDIKSNLS
+608 PAVDIKSNLS

-659 SVVKQPNWHDLGSP
+659 SVVEKPTWHDLGYP

-689 FLSSVNKPDTRLFF
+689 FLSSVNRPDTRLFF
-703 RLVVGDKSILT
+703 RLVVGDKSVLT

-722 NAQSPCRNVSI
+722 NVQSPCKPVSI
-733 SNIPIIAGLNCATT
+733 SNIPIVASLNCPVCVAPDEVVITMKGNGKYDLRESILYLCPDDSVQFEVGEIIGTDADNKSYYNYVASWHKDDIKSTPLMKKACSDADNQGPALSITYDNVIAGGANEAKYILLIHDNNDPSLSSTPCDHADTLRVIAASEPRDT
-747 CKDIMNTVDNSKKI
+747 LTDPDPFCEGTLASEPEKRISGYDISWYEDKEITKKI
-761 EYRKSDAKGGSLKS
+761 SEPEIASVTVADSPKSYYYVLTDTKTGCQSDINEY
-775 LDKQSGST
+775 
-783 FRAALSMSD
+783 
-792 YSFHIG
+792 
-798 LVEGATEATVPDMST
+798 
-813 AKFGSASTTIP
+813 
-824 VPTVKDVDSSDDEY
+824 TVKVASVPAP
-838 LWYYTYLESAE
+838 LIE
-849 GCLSDT
+849 GSI
-855 VLVGVVIKGAPS
+855 VYQK
-867 PTPKDAAYCVNSGD
+867 
-881 VKPMSEYA
+881 SE
-889 TPASEDPAGELV
+889 GEN
-901 FYGPDKTTR
+901 G
-910 MHPSDL
+910 
-916 PDVSMPGGY
+916 
-925 TYYVSQ
+925 
-931 ISSTG
+931 
-936 GGESTKQPIVI
+936 
-947 EVYGVNDVDLSE
+947 
-959 TDHKYCK
+959 
-966 GADATPLEN
+966 
-975 IVSKKPSSD
+975 
-984 YYIRNSGWEFFE
+984 
-996 ANEPTLNEKTAGA
+996 
-1009 ETSMKVNTSTAG
+1009 
-1021 VFKYYA
+1021 
-1027 RLKYEM
+1027 
-1033 LGSTEVCYGNHMEY
+1033 
-1047 TAEIQSVADPITGTV
+1047 
-1062 TYLKAEGK
+1062 
-1070 NGFKK
+1070 GFKM

-1081 DAIIGDASCT
+1081 DAIKNDS
-1091 DCSIVWFDVNKNEID
+1091 DCIIVWYKKDNAGQMIQINEA
-1106 ESDATP
+1106 DATP
-1112 KYDASL
+1112 VYNSSMVEDEM
-1118 IGSVVYTYY
+1118 YTYY
-1127 VKQINALGCE
+1127 ITQINKMTGCE
-1137 SLFKPVTIIVDATP
+1137 SKPFVIHIIVEATP

>member
-25 IVGGT
+25 IIAGT
-30 EFNTEPELCNPTMV
+30 DFDTKTELCNPTMV
-44 SDDNEENGWFS
+44 SDTNEVNGWFN
-55 SNVAEIIAKQCSNS
+55 SNVAKILAKQCGNG
-69 NFFEHPSNVIQKG
+69 NFIGHPSDIILNG
-82 LPSNKLSVVG
+82 LPSNKISVIG
-92 NASLTWKELLNART
+92 NDSLTWNDLLKAKNPQGADAGFT
-106 PSGKDT
+106 A
-112 GLVVVT
+112 VT

-162 TMTADVYDLL
+162 TMTLDVYDLL

-181 NAMNSNVKTANDYI
+181 KVMNSGVTSAKDYI
-195 TEIPLPYGSYNVPMS
+195 TKIPLPYGGSYVVQQS
-210 TGKPNYSQGRLM
+210 AGKLDYSQGRIN
-222 GNIANQFSIT
+222 GNINNQFSIT
-232 AATTTNNGMAPTGT
+232 GATTTNNGMAPTGM
-246 GVATVTPTNGGK
+246 GVASVTPTNGGK

-291 ITIEGEIMPV
+291 ITIEGELMPV
-301 IKAGETPCPMNPYT
+301 IKAGESPCPMNPYT

-352 GKYNVTCDVTLPG
+352 SKYNVTCDVTLPG

-438 QLDNSVI
+438 QLDSSINVP
-445 VRYDKDFCSSGD
+445 YNKDFCTSGD
-457 AYVIT
+457 AYIIT

-476 NNNGGMLI
+476 NGNGGMLI
-484 MDLKSEGWKNKAIF
+484 MDLKNDGWKDKAIF
-498 KKEIEGICKNTNIFF
+498 KKEIGSLCKGSYIHFN
-513 SAAVQAFNDITGK
+513 AAVQAINDITGMA
-526 PGNPTSIGTLELVLK
+526 GSLTSVGTLELVLK
-541 SASGSVLASSG
+541 SSSGSVLASSG
-552 EVTLTKPGWFEL
+552 EVTLTKPGWVEMPA
-564 SSEVMLS
+564 EIMLS

-584 EDDYSADGRGDFAV
+584 EDDYTGDGRGDIAV

-608 PDVDIKSNLS
+608 PAVEIRPNLS
-618 GEESLNLCSDKEFV
+618 GEELLNLCSDKEFV
-632 LKAVTT
+632 LKAVTSE
-638 TAVKKYYK
+638 AVKKYYK

-689 FLSSVNKPDTRLFF
+689 FLSSVNRPDTRLFF

-722 NAQSPCRNVSI
+722 NAQSPCRLVSI
-733 SNIPIIAGLNCATT
+733 SNIPVVASLNCPACVVPDEVVITMKGNGRYDLRESILYLCPDDSVQFEVSEIIGIDADNNPYYNYVASWHKDDIKSTPLMKKACSDADNQGPTLSITYDNVIAGGANEAKYILL
-747 CKDIMNTVDNSKKI
+747 IHDNS
-761 EYRKSDAKGGSLKS
+761 DPSLS
-775 LDKQSGST
+775 ST
-783 FRAALSMSD
+783 PCDHADTIRVVAALKPEKKLYD
-792 YSFHIG
+792 PDSFCEGTLSQEPDKRISG
-798 LVEGATEATVPDMST
+798 YDISWYEDKNVTKMISEPEIASVTAADSPKSYYYVLTDEKTGCQSEINEYKVEV
-813 AKFGSASTTIP
+813 ASVP
-824 VPTVKDVDSSDDEY
+824 VPT
-838 LWYYTYLESAE
+838 
-849 GCLSDT
+849 
-855 VLVGVVIKGAPS
+855 I
-867 PTPKDAAYCVNSGD
+867 
-881 VKPMSEYA
+881 
-889 TPASEDPAGELV
+889 
-901 FYGPDKTTR
+901 
-910 MHPSDL
+910 
-916 PDVSMPGGY
+916 GG
-925 TYYVSQ
+925 
-931 ISSTG
+931 
-936 GGESTKQPIVI
+936 
-947 EVYGVNDVDLSE
+947 
-959 TDHKYCK
+959 
-966 GADATPLEN
+966 N
-975 IVSKKPSSD
+975 IV
-984 YYIRNSGWEFFE
+984 
-996 ANEPTLNEKTAGA
+996 
-1009 ETSMKVNTSTAG
+1009 
-1021 VFKYYA
+1021 
-1027 RLKYEM
+1027 
-1033 LGSTEVCYGNHMEY
+1033 
-1047 TAEIQSVADPITGTV
+1047 
-1062 TYLKAEGK
+1062 YLKSEGE
-1070 NGFKK
+1070 NGGFKM

-1081 DAIIGDASCT
+1081 TAIKNDS
-1091 DCSIVWFDVNKNEID
+1091 DCIIVWYKKDNTGQMIQINET
-1106 ESDATP
+1106 DATP
-1112 KYDASL
+1112 IYNSSMVEDE
-1118 IGSVVYTYY
+1118 IYTYY
-1127 VKQINALGCE
+1127 ITQINKMTGCE
-1137 SLFKPVTIIVDATP
+1137 SKPFGINIIVEATP
-1151 TSLTNTPA
+1151 TSLKNALA
-1159 KAVSITPNPASTKVS
+1159 KTVSITPNPASTKVS